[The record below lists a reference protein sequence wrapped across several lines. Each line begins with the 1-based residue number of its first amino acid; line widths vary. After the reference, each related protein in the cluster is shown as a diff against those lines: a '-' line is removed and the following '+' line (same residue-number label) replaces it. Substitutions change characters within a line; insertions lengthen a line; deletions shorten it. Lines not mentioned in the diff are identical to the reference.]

1 MGKKIELF
9 ESTANKHEVL
19 GYNGIVLDEYCA
31 YCQISESLTEN
42 DFSVEL
48 DLRFPEG
55 LSSQKVEEVE
65 KEYAYI
71 KYGYRAPYFLYDINN
86 QDNAFLLEV
95 GTKVEVLKKEEDWI
109 KVKYND
115 SIGYIESVC
124 LTNYTVET
132 IREKIGEKT
141 FGYTNKDYEIS
152 SIPANTRVEIL
163 DESNPYNYTIKYN
176 EKEYTFGKQINKNV
190 SIGYNNKIKVLV
202 DSKGYPSK
210 NTSATPLYTI
220 PANTIV
226 EYLDEY
232 NGWVR
237 VKYNN
242 QISFVERVRIDRIKI
257 GTFGI
262 ITANGGLNLRESYP
276 SGTVLVTIPKNTKI
290 KILAQENGWIKTTY
304 NNKTGWCSATYV
316 GSITDEFR
324 EESVTQLGEKI
335 SEEIFEEIIIDT
347 LQATREIEDI
357 FEITNHEFAFTQTYI
372 DKANIFERPSYDS
385 LTDTVLDEGVVVE
398 VLDRKTTFIKVKYG
412 NIIGWLEESKV
423 ENNFFEIVTVVIE
436 KEDIIGKIKSILLNG
451 SILKVKDEYNEY
463 EIFRITNININ
474 TNNSTTTVYGRQ
486 ITLEDSLRLWINS
499 SKPTNMTGAS
509 ALEKL
514 YTDSEGR
521 IKELTTYS
529 NINTTDTVFIVRKN
543 LNEAIFDDDV
553 SFLERWGG
561 EVERRG
567 YNLSI
572 LKERGSDKGVVF
584 RRGKNYTGIEE
595 DVNQDKLVT
604 RIIPIAFDGITLP
617 EIYVDS
623 PKINNYYNIFPQEI
637 KFEEVKYKDSPNN
650 SNKEGFDT
658 LEEVYAELRKQ
669 ASEYFTNNK
678 CDELRGVY
686 NIKVVDVSS
695 TEEYKELSIFEKTW
709 IGDTVTIIDEKLNLN
724 IKARVTKRKFDV
736 IKGIRSET
744 EVTNITSRRHSLS
757 LESLQN
763 QINNIQTPE
772 VPDIDLIIQ
781 QAKKEA
787 EEFIRNGITDSYVVL
802 KENEILIM
810 DTKNVDT
817 AVKVL
822 RMNKHG
828 IAGSTTGYNG
838 SFNLAMTIDGQIVA
852 DRIST
857 GVLNA
862 SLIKAGTL
870 MSANGKSWLNMENG
884 TFNFSDKI
892 KFDGNEFNVSFSDVQ
907 ELNETFEGINSNI
920 SGLNTS
926 LSVLRGEMT
935 TKVTS
940 EQATSI
946 AQQTVNGF
954 KQEVVQTYPT
964 NESVS
969 NAFSDLDK
977 NLQNNYAT
985 KTLVTQTAD
994 SITQSVSKKV
1004 GKDEIISVINQTA
1017 ETIQIQANKIN
1028 LDGYT
1033 FVSSQLSSPNI
1044 TGKALV
1050 YIEEGGIL
1058 SCDGETYATKLLVTD
1073 LARDCHFSSD
1083 APAYFNNT
1091 LLAKK
1096 GLTASD
1102 RIHAKNGISVDN
1114 GITANGNMILN
1125 GYTVIKNNSLGVE
1138 SNIYCTNG
1146 TTEAKYLKVNNSG
1159 IVTGTLEVTS
1169 TLYAAS
1175 LEVLKYGTIL
1185 KNLTVNEGA
1194 TLKGY
1199 VSAKNSVGIDQNLYV
1214 GGNIEALDYGYGQI
1228 NCRYLGSHGNIVAL
1242 GNLTVSGSKNCVQET
1257 ENFGKRLINA
1267 YETCDYY
1274 FGDIGESQTINGE
1287 MIIWIDD
1294 IFKEIIST
1302 ETDYQVFITKY
1313 GSGDIWVEERT
1324 KDYFVVKSQNDI
1336 NFGWE
1341 IKGKRKGY
1349 EKYRLEEY
1357 KEVNKEVLLEN
1368 E

>member
-19 GYNGIVLDEYCA
+19 GYNGIVLDEYCT
-31 YCQISESLTEN
+31 YCQISESLSEN

-71 KYGYRAPYFLYDINN
+71 KYGYRTPYFLYDINN

-95 GTKVEVLKKEEDWI
+95 GTKVEVLEKGEDWI

-190 SIGYNNKIKVLV
+190 STGYNNKIKVLV

-210 NTSATPLYTI
+210 NTSTTPLYTI
-220 PANTIV
+220 PANTII

-232 NGWVR
+232 NGWVM

-262 ITANGGLNLRESYP
+262 ITANNGLNLRESYP
-276 SGTVLVTIPKNTKI
+276 SGTVLITIPKDTKI
-290 KILAQENGWIKTTY
+290 KVLAQENGWIKTTY

-357 FEITNHEFAFTQTYI
+357 FETTNHEFAFTQTYI

-398 VLDRKTTFIKVKYG
+398 VLERKTPFIKVKYG
-412 NIIGWLEESKV
+412 NIIGWLEESKL
-423 ENNFFEIVTVVIE
+423 ENNFSEIVTVVIE

-451 SILKVKDEYNEY
+451 SILKVKDEYDEY

-604 RIIPIAFDGITLP
+604 RIIPIAFDGIILP

-658 LEEVYAELRKQ
+658 LEEVYSELRKQ

-736 IKGIRSET
+736 IKGMRSET

-763 QINNIQTPE
+763 QINNIQIPE
-772 VPDIDLIIQ
+772 VPDTDLIIQ
-781 QAKKEA
+781 QAKEEA
-787 EEFIRNGITDSYVVL
+787 EEIIRNGITDSYVVL
-802 KENEILIM
+802 KENEILVM
-810 DTKNVDT
+810 DTNNIDT

-822 RMNKHG
+822 KMNKNG
-828 IAGSTTGYNG
+828 IAGSTTGYSG
-838 SFNLAMTIDGQIVA
+838 SFDLAMTVDGQIVA
-852 DRIST
+852 DRITT
-857 GVLNA
+857 GILNA
-862 SLIKAGTL
+862 NLIKAGTL
-870 MSANGKSWLNMENG
+870 MSANGKSWLNMQNG

-892 KFDGNEFNVSFSDVQ
+892 KFDGNKFDISFSDVQ
-907 ELNETFEGINSNI
+907 DLNETFEDINSNI
-920 SGLNTS
+920 
-926 LSVLRGEMT
+926 
-935 TKVTS
+935 
-940 EQATSI
+940 
-946 AQQTVNGF
+946 
-954 KQEVVQTYPT
+954 Y
-964 NESVS
+964 
-969 NAFSDLDK
+969 
-977 NLQNNYAT
+977 
-985 KTLVTQTAD
+985 

-1033 FVSSQLSSPNI
+1033 FVSSQLTSPNI
-1044 TGKALV
+1044 TGKVLL
-1050 YIEEGGIL
+1050 YMEKGSIL
-1058 SCDGETYATKLLVTD
+1058 SSDGSMNVLNFYGMPNGSFNIDSQAT
-1073 LARDCHFSSD
+1073 F
-1083 APAYFNNT
+1083 
-1091 LLAKK
+1091 
-1096 GLTASD
+1096 
-1102 RIHAKNGISVDN
+1102 
-1114 GITANGNMILN
+1114 
-1125 GYTVIKNNSLGVE
+1125 NNSLVVYKGLISKERIYAQKGVSI
-1138 SNIYCTNG
+1138 SNGLTIDG
-1146 TTEAKYLKVNNSG
+1146 TFISNNTS
-1159 IVTGTLEVTS
+1159 TFKNTLTVES

-1175 LEVLKYGTIL
+1175 LEVLKYDTIL
-1185 KNLTVNEGA
+1185 KKLTVNEGA

-1214 GGNIEALDYGYGQI
+1214 GGNIEALDHGYGQI
-1228 NCRYLGSHGNIVAL
+1228 NCRYLGSRGNIVAL
-1242 GNLTVSGSKNCVQET
+1242 GNLSVSGSKNCVQET

-1287 MIIWIDD
+1287 STVWIDD

-1302 ETDYQVFITKY
+1302 EVDYQVFITKY

-1324 KDYFVVKSQNDI
+1324 QDYFVVKSENDI

-1349 EKYRLEEY
+1349 EKYRLEEF
-1357 KEVNKEVLLEN
+1357 KEDK
-1368 E
+1368 

>member
-19 GYNGIVLDEYCA
+19 GYNGIVLDEYCT
-31 YCQISESLTEN
+31 YCQISESLTED

-95 GTKVEVLKKEEDWI
+95 GTKVEVLEKEEDWI

-132 IREKIGEKT
+132 IREKIGEKI

-190 SIGYNNKIKVLV
+190 STGYNNKIKVLV

-210 NTSATPLYTI
+210 NTSTTPLYTI
-220 PANTIV
+220 PANTII

-276 SGTVLVTIPKNTKI
+276 SGTVLVTIPKNTRI

-347 LQATREIEDI
+347 LQATREIEDV

-423 ENNFFEIVTVVIE
+423 ENNFSEIVTVVIE

-736 IKGIRSET
+736 IKGMRNET
-744 EVTNITSRRHSLS
+744 EVTNITSRRSSLS

-787 EEFIRNGITDSYVVL
+787 EEFIRNGLTDSYVVL

-810 DTKNVDT
+810 DTNNVDT

-907 ELNETFEGINSNI
+907 ELNETLEGINSNI

-940 EQATSI
+940 EQAASI

-969 NAFSDLDK
+969 NSFSDLDK

-1033 FVSSQLSSPNI
+1033 FVSSQLTSPNI
-1044 TGKALV
+1044 TGNALV

-1058 SCDGETYATKLLVTD
+1058 SCDGETYATKLYITD
-1073 LARDCHFSSD
+1073 LARDCYFSSD

-1096 GLTASD
+1096 GLTATG
-1102 RIHAKNGISVDN
+1102 RIHANNGISVND

-1146 TTEAKYLKVNNSG
+1146 TVEAKYLKVNNSG
-1159 IVTGTLEVTS
+1159 TVSGTLSVTS

-1199 VSAKNSVGIDQNLYV
+1199 VGVQNSLGVDKNLYV

-1228 NCRYLGSHGNIVAL
+1228 NCRYLGSQGNIAAL
-1242 GNLTVSGSKNCVQET
+1242 GNLSVSGSKNCVQET

-1302 ETDYQVFITKY
+1302 EVDYQVFITKY
-1313 GSGDIWVEERT
+1313 GRGDIWVEERT
-1324 KDYFVVKSQNDI
+1324 QDYFVVKSENDI
-1336 NFGWE
+1336 AFGWE
-1341 IKGKRKGY
+1341 IKGKRRGY
-1349 EKYRLEEY
+1349 EKYRLEEF
-1357 KEVNKEVLLEN
+1357 KEDK
-1368 E
+1368 

>member
-19 GYNGIVLDEYCA
+19 GYNGIVLDEYCT

-65 KEYAYI
+65 KE
-71 KYGYRAPYFLYDINN
+71 
-86 QDNAFLLEV
+86 
-95 GTKVEVLKKEEDWI
+95 
-109 KVKYND
+109 
-115 SIGYIESVC
+115 
-124 LTNYTVET
+124 
-132 IREKIGEKT
+132 
-141 FGYTNKDYEIS
+141 
-152 SIPANTRVEIL
+152 
-163 DESNPYNYTIKYN
+163 
-176 EKEYTFGKQINKNV
+176 
-190 SIGYNNKIKVLV
+190 
-202 DSKGYPSK
+202 
-210 NTSATPLYTI
+210 
-220 PANTIV
+220 
-226 EYLDEY
+226 
-232 NGWVR
+232 
-237 VKYNN
+237 
-242 QISFVERVRIDRIKI
+242 
-257 GTFGI
+257 
-262 ITANGGLNLRESYP
+262 
-276 SGTVLVTIPKNTKI
+276 
-290 KILAQENGWIKTTY
+290 
-304 NNKTGWCSATYV
+304 
-316 GSITDEFR
+316 
-324 EESVTQLGEKI
+324 
-335 SEEIFEEIIIDT
+335 
-347 LQATREIEDI
+347 
-357 FEITNHEFAFTQTYI
+357 
-372 DKANIFERPSYDS
+372 
-385 LTDTVLDEGVVVE
+385 
-398 VLDRKTTFIKVKYG
+398 
-412 NIIGWLEESKV
+412 
-423 ENNFFEIVTVVIE
+423 
-436 KEDIIGKIKSILLNG
+436 DIIGKIKSILLNG
-451 SILKVKDEYNEY
+451 SILKVKDEYDDY

-736 IKGIRSET
+736 IKGMRSET
-744 EVTNITSRRHSLS
+744 EVTNITSRRSSLS

-763 QINNIQTPE
+763 QINNIQIPE
-772 VPDIDLIIQ
+772 VPDTDLIIQ
-781 QAKKEA
+781 QAKEEA
-787 EEFIRNGITDSYVVL
+787 EEIIRNGITDSYVVL
-802 KENEILIM
+802 KENEILVM
-810 DTKNVDT
+810 DTNNVDT

-822 RMNKHG
+822 KMNKNG
-828 IAGSTTGYNG
+828 IAGSTTGYSG
-838 SFNLAMTIDGQIVA
+838 SFDLAMTVDGQIVA
-852 DRIST
+852 DRITT
-857 GVLNA
+857 GILNA

-870 MSANGKSWLNMENG
+870 MSANGKSWLNMQNG

-926 LSVLRGEMT
+926 LSVLQGEIT
-935 TKVTS
+935 TKITS
-940 EQATSI
+940 EQASSI
-946 AQQTVNGF
+946 AQQKVDGF
-954 KQEVVQTYPT
+954 KQEVSNTYISK
-964 NESVS
+964 E
-969 NAFSDLDK
+969 NADDSFLSKDQASSLTAGLQK
-977 NLQNNYAT
+977 NLIIGGNFKLQAFDSWDNSRKHNIKFYTTTTGLTGITVRDWNYEGWIYSNHVNVKAMNSNKISFAVKMKVESNLRGAEVFLGHYGANKNLIREVWIGNASAGFEGEIVQEGYT
-985 KTLVTQTAD
+985 IPSDVHYVALRIDHNGLKKNTDSNVVLILEYINLVEGDTVPHTFLQDDGISLKESYSKIEQTAEG
-994 SITQSVSKKV
+994 IKQTVSKKV
-1004 GKDEIISVINQTA
+1004 DSDEIISTINQTA
-1017 ETIQIQANKIN
+1017 ETIQIQASRIN
-1028 LDGYT
+1028 LDGYV
-1033 FVSSQLSSPNI
+1033 FVSSQLKAPHI
-1044 TGKALV
+1044 TGSALV
-1050 YIEEGGIL
+1050 YIEEDGIL
-1058 SCDGETYATKLLVTD
+1058 SCDGETYAAKLNITNLTK
-1073 LARDCHFSSD
+1073 DCHFSSD
-1083 APAYFNNT
+1083 APAHFNNT

-1096 GLTASD
+1096 GLTATD
-1102 RIHAKNGISVDN
+1102 RIHAKNGISVND

-1138 SNIYCTNG
+1138 SDIYCTNG
-1146 TTEAKYLKVNNSG
+1146 TVEAKYLKVNTSG
-1159 IVTGTLEVTS
+1159 TVLGTFSVTS

-1175 LEVLKYGTIL
+1175 LEVLQYGTTL
-1185 KNLTVNEGA
+1185 KNLTVTEGA

-1199 VSAKNSVGIDQNLYV
+1199 ISAKNSVGIDQNLYV
-1214 GGNIEALDYGYGQI
+1214 GGNIEALGYGYGEI
-1228 NCRYLGSHGNIVAL
+1228 NCRYLSSHGNIVAL
-1242 GNLTVSGSKNCVQET
+1242 GNLSVSGSKNCVQET

-1302 ETDYQVFITKY
+1302 EVDYQVFITKY
-1313 GSGDIWVEERT
+1313 GRGDIWVEERT
-1324 KDYFVVKSQNDI
+1324 QDYFVVKSENDI

-1349 EKYRLEEY
+1349 EKYRLEEF
-1357 KEVNKEVLLEN
+1357 KEDK
-1368 E
+1368 

>member
-19 GYNGIVLDEYCA
+19 GYNGIVLDEYCT

-48 DLRFPEG
+48 DLRFPG
-55 LSSQKVEEVE
+55 SLSSQKVEEVE

-71 KYGYRAPYFLYDINN
+71 KYGYRTPYFLYDINN

-95 GTKVEVLKKEEDWI
+95 GTKVEVLEKGEDWI

-124 LTNYTVET
+124 LTNYTIET

-190 SIGYNNKIKVLV
+190 STGYNNKIKVLV
-202 DSKGYPSK
+202 DSKGYSSK
-210 NTSATPLYTI
+210 NTSTTPLYTI

-242 QISFVERVRIDRIKI
+242 RISFVERVRIDRIKI
-257 GTFGI
+257 GTFGV
-262 ITANGGLNLRESYP
+262 ITANGALNLRESYP
-276 SGTVLVTIPKNTKI
+276 SGTVLVSIPQNTRI
-290 KILAQENGWIKTTY
+290 KVLAQENGWIKTTY

-347 LQATREIEDI
+347 LQATREIEDV
-357 FEITNHEFAFTQTYI
+357 FETTNHEFAFTQTYI
-372 DKANIFERPSYDS
+372 DKANILERPSYDS

-423 ENNFFEIVTVVIE
+423 ENNFSEIVTVVTE

-451 SILKVKDEYNEY
+451 SILKVKDEYNDY

-514 YTDSEGR
+514 FTDSEGR

-529 NINTTDTVFIVRKN
+529 NINTTNTVFIVRKN

-617 EIYVDS
+617 EIYIDS
-623 PKINNYYNIFPQEI
+623 PKINNYYNVFPQEI

-736 IKGIRSET
+736 IKRMRIET
-744 EVTNITSRRHSLS
+744 EVTNITSRRSSLS

-763 QINNIQTPE
+763 QINNIQIPE
-772 VPDIDLIIQ
+772 ATDIDLIIQ

-810 DTKNVDT
+810 DTNNVDT

-857 GVLNA
+857 GILNA

-870 MSANGKSWLNMENG
+870 MSANGKSWLNMQNG

-892 KFDGNEFNVSFSDVQ
+892 KFDGKEFNVSFSDVQ

-940 EQATSI
+940 EQAASI

-954 KQEVVQTYPT
+954 KQEVVQIYPT

-1004 GKDEIISVINQTA
+1004 GKNEIISVINQTA

-1033 FVSSQLSSPNI
+1033 FVSSQLTSPNI
-1044 TGKALV
+1044 TGKVLL
-1050 YIEEGGIL
+1050 YMEKGSIL
-1058 SCDGETYATKLLVTD
+1058 SSDGSMNVLNFYGMPNG
-1073 LARDCHFSSD
+1073 S
-1083 APAYFNNT
+1083 FNIDSPGT
-1091 LLAKK
+1091 F
-1096 GLTASD
+1096 
-1102 RIHAKNGISVDN
+1102 
-1114 GITANGNMILN
+1114 
-1125 GYTVIKNNSLGVE
+1125 NNSLVVYKGFTSKERIYAQKGVSI
-1138 SNIYCTNG
+1138 SNGLTIDG
-1146 TTEAKYLKVNNSG
+1146 TFVSNDTSTFKD
-1159 IVTGTLEVTS
+1159 TLTVES

-1175 LEVLKYGTIL
+1175 LEVLKYGTTL
-1185 KNLTVNEGA
+1185 KSLVVNNASTFKGTLTVQSTLYAASLEVLTYGTTLKSLTVNKDT

-1199 VSAKNSVGIDQNLYV
+1199 VSAENSVGIDKNLYV

-1242 GNLTVSGSKNCVQET
+1242 GNLSVSGSKNCVQET

-1287 MIIWIDD
+1287 SIVWIDD

-1302 ETDYQVFITKY
+1302 EVDYQVFITKY
-1313 GSGDIWVEERT
+1313 GRGDIWVEERT
-1324 KDYFVVKSQNDI
+1324 QDYFVVKSENDI
-1336 NFGWE
+1336 DFGWE

-1357 KEVNKEVLLEN
+1357 KEDK
-1368 E
+1368 

>member
-19 GYNGIVLDEYCA
+19 GYNGIVLDEYCT
-31 YCQISESLTEN
+31 YCQISESLTED

-86 QDNAFLLEV
+86 QDNAFLLEI
-95 GTKVEVLKKEEDWI
+95 GTKVEVLEKGEYWI

-132 IREKIGEKT
+132 IREKIGEKI

-190 SIGYNNKIKVLV
+190 STGYNNKIKVLV

-220 PANTIV
+220 PANTII

-276 SGTVLVTIPKNTKI
+276 SGTVLVTIPKNTRI

-347 LQATREIEDI
+347 LQATREIEDV

-398 VLDRKTTFIKVKYG
+398 VLERKTTFIKVKYG

-423 ENNFFEIVTVVIE
+423 ENNFSEIVTVVIE

-637 KFEEVKYKDSPNN
+637 KFEEIKYKDSPNN

-736 IKGIRSET
+736 IKGMRNET
-744 EVTNITSRRHSLS
+744 EVTNITSRRSSLS

-787 EEFIRNGITDSYVVL
+787 EEFIRNGLTDSYVVL

-810 DTKNVDT
+810 DTNNVDT

-940 EQATSI
+940 EQAASI

-969 NAFSDLDK
+969 NSFSDLDK

-985 KTLVTQTAD
+985 KTLVSQTAD
-994 SITQSVSKKV
+994 SITQTVSKKV

-1058 SCDGETYATKLLVTD
+1058 SCDGETYATKLYITD
-1073 LARDCHFSSD
+1073 LARDCYFSSD

-1096 GLTASD
+1096 GLTATD
-1102 RIHAKNGISVDN
+1102 RIHANNGISVNN

-1146 TTEAKYLKVNNSG
+1146 TVEAKYLKVNNSG
-1159 IVTGTLEVTS
+1159 TVSGTLSVTS

-1185 KNLTVNEGA
+1185 KNLTVNEDA

-1199 VSAKNSVGIDQNLYV
+1199 VSAKNSVGIDKNLYV

-1228 NCRYLGSHGNIVAL
+1228 NCRYLGSQGNIAAL

-1302 ETDYQVFITKY
+1302 EVDYQVFITKY
-1313 GSGDIWVEERT
+1313 GRGDIWVEERT
-1324 KDYFVVKSQNDI
+1324 QDYFVVKSENDI
-1336 NFGWE
+1336 AFGWE

-1349 EKYRLEEY
+1349 EKYRLEEF
-1357 KEVNKEVLLEN
+1357 KEDK
-1368 E
+1368 

>member
-19 GYNGIVLDEYCA
+19 GYNGIVLDEYCS

-48 DLRFPEG
+48 DLRLPG
-55 LSSQKVEEVE
+55 SLPYQKVEEV
-65 KEYAYI
+65 
-71 KYGYRAPYFLYDINN
+71 
-86 QDNAFLLEV
+86 
-95 GTKVEVLKKEEDWI
+95 
-109 KVKYND
+109 
-115 SIGYIESVC
+115 
-124 LTNYTVET
+124 
-132 IREKIGEKT
+132 
-141 FGYTNKDYEIS
+141 
-152 SIPANTRVEIL
+152 
-163 DESNPYNYTIKYN
+163 
-176 EKEYTFGKQINKNV
+176 
-190 SIGYNNKIKVLV
+190 
-202 DSKGYPSK
+202 
-210 NTSATPLYTI
+210 
-220 PANTIV
+220 
-226 EYLDEY
+226 
-232 NGWVR
+232 
-237 VKYNN
+237 
-242 QISFVERVRIDRIKI
+242 
-257 GTFGI
+257 
-262 ITANGGLNLRESYP
+262 
-276 SGTVLVTIPKNTKI
+276 
-290 KILAQENGWIKTTY
+290 
-304 NNKTGWCSATYV
+304 
-316 GSITDEFR
+316 
-324 EESVTQLGEKI
+324 
-335 SEEIFEEIIIDT
+335 
-347 LQATREIEDI
+347 
-357 FEITNHEFAFTQTYI
+357 
-372 DKANIFERPSYDS
+372 
-385 LTDTVLDEGVVVE
+385 
-398 VLDRKTTFIKVKYG
+398 
-412 NIIGWLEESKV
+412 
-423 ENNFFEIVTVVIE
+423 E

-451 SILKVKDEYNEY
+451 SILKVKDEYDDY

-499 SKPTNMTGAS
+499 SKPTDMTGAS

-529 NINTTDTVFIVRKN
+529 DINTTDTVFIVRKN
-543 LNEAIFDDDV
+543 LNEAIFDNDV

-736 IKGIRSET
+736 IKGMRSET
-744 EVTNITSRRHSLS
+744 EVTNITSRQHSLS

-763 QINNIQTPE
+763 QINNIQIPE
-772 VPDIDLIIQ
+772 APDIDLIIQ
-781 QAKKEA
+781 QAKKET
-787 EEFIRNGITDSYVVL
+787 EEIIRNGITDSYVVL
-802 KENEILIM
+802 KENEILVM
-810 DTKNVDT
+810 DTNNVDT

-822 RMNKHG
+822 KMNKNG
-828 IAGSTTGYNG
+828 IAGSTTGYSG
-838 SFNLAMTIDGQIVA
+838 SFDLAMTVDGQIVA
-852 DRIST
+852 DRITT
-857 GVLNA
+857 GILNA
-862 SLIKAGTL
+862 NLIKAGTL

-884 TFNFSDKI
+884 TFNFSNKI
-892 KFDGNEFNVSFSDVQ
+892 TYDGSSF
-907 ELNETFEGINSNI
+907 NI
-920 SGLNTS
+920 SM
-926 LSVLRGEMT
+926 GENEEINNLID
-935 TKVTS
+935 TKVDGLATNIANTYITNDS
-940 EQATSI
+940 AAQAF
-946 AQQTVNGF
+946 N
-954 KQEVVQTYPT
+954 
-964 NESVS
+964 
-969 NAFSDLDK
+969 DLDK

-1033 FVSSQLSSPNI
+1033 FVSSQLTSPNI
-1044 TGKALV
+1044 TGKVLL
-1050 YIEEGGIL
+1050 YMEKGSIL
-1058 SCDGETYATKLLVTD
+1058 SSDGSMNVLNFYGMPNGT
-1073 LARDCHFSSD
+1073 
-1083 APAYFNNT
+1083 FNIDSPGT
-1091 LLAKK
+1091 F
-1096 GLTASD
+1096 
-1102 RIHAKNGISVDN
+1102 
-1114 GITANGNMILN
+1114 
-1125 GYTVIKNNSLGVE
+1125 NNSLVVYKGFTSKERIYAQKGVSISNGVTIDGTFVSNNTSTFKDTLTVE
-1138 SNIYCTNG
+1138 STLYASSLEVLKYG
-1146 TTEAKYLKVNNSG
+1146 TTLKSLTVNNAS
-1159 IVTGTLEVTS
+1159 TFKDTLTVES

-1175 LEVLKYGTIL
+1175 LEVLKYETIL

-1194 TLKGY
+1194 TLRGY

-1242 GNLTVSGSKNCVQET
+1242 GNLSVSGSKNCVQET

-1302 ETDYQVFITKY
+1302 EVDYQVFITKY
-1313 GSGDIWVEERT
+1313 GRGDIWVEERAQ
-1324 KDYFVVKSQNDI
+1324 DYFVVKSENDI
-1336 NFGWE
+1336 SFGWE

-1349 EKYRLEEY
+1349 EKYRLEEF
-1357 KEVNKEVLLEN
+1357 KEDK
-1368 E
+1368 

>member
-19 GYNGIVLDEYCA
+19 GYNGIVLDEYCT
-31 YCQISESLTEN
+31 YCQISESLSEN

-71 KYGYRAPYFLYDINN
+71 KYGYRTPYFLYDINN

-95 GTKVEVLKKEEDWI
+95 GTKVEVLEKGEDWI

-190 SIGYNNKIKVLV
+190 STGYNNKIKVLV

-210 NTSATPLYTI
+210 NTSTTPLYTI
-220 PANTIV
+220 PANTII

-232 NGWVR
+232 NGWVM

-262 ITANGGLNLRESYP
+262 ITANNGLNLRESYP
-276 SGTVLVTIPKNTKI
+276 SGTVLITIPKNTKI
-290 KILAQENGWIKTTY
+290 KVLAQENGWIKTTY

-357 FEITNHEFAFTQTYI
+357 FETTNHEFAFTQTYI

-398 VLDRKTTFIKVKYG
+398 VLERKTPFIKVKYG
-412 NIIGWLEESKV
+412 NIIGWLEESKL
-423 ENNFFEIVTVVIE
+423 ENNFSEIVTVVIE

-451 SILKVKDEYNEY
+451 SILKVKDEYDEY

-604 RIIPIAFDGITLP
+604 RIIPIAFDGIILP

-658 LEEVYAELRKQ
+658 LEEVYSELRKQ

-709 IGDTVTIIDEKLNLN
+709 IGDTVTIIDEKLKLN

-736 IKGIRSET
+736 IKGMRSET

-763 QINNIQTPE
+763 QINNIQIPE
-772 VPDIDLIIQ
+772 VPDTDLIIQ
-781 QAKKEA
+781 QAKEEA
-787 EEFIRNGITDSYVVL
+787 EEIIRNGITDSYVVL
-802 KENEILIM
+802 KENEILVM
-810 DTKNVDT
+810 DTNNIDT

-822 RMNKHG
+822 KMNKNG
-828 IAGSTTGYNG
+828 IAGSTTGYSG
-838 SFNLAMTIDGQIVA
+838 SFDLAMTVDGQIVA
-852 DRIST
+852 DRITT
-857 GVLNA
+857 GILNA
-862 SLIKAGTL
+862 NLIKAGTL
-870 MSANGKSWLNMENG
+870 MSANGKSWLNMQNG

-892 KFDGNEFNVSFSDVQ
+892 KFDGNKFDISFSDVQ
-907 ELNETFEGINSNI
+907 DLNETFEDINSNI
-920 SGLNTS
+920 
-926 LSVLRGEMT
+926 
-935 TKVTS
+935 
-940 EQATSI
+940 
-946 AQQTVNGF
+946 
-954 KQEVVQTYPT
+954 Y
-964 NESVS
+964 
-969 NAFSDLDK
+969 
-977 NLQNNYAT
+977 
-985 KTLVTQTAD
+985 

-1033 FVSSQLSSPNI
+1033 FVSSQLTSPNI
-1044 TGKALV
+1044 TGKVLL
-1050 YIEEGGIL
+1050 YMEKGSIL
-1058 SCDGETYATKLLVTD
+1058 SSDGSMNVLNFYGMPNGSFNIDSQAT
-1073 LARDCHFSSD
+1073 F
-1083 APAYFNNT
+1083 
-1091 LLAKK
+1091 
-1096 GLTASD
+1096 
-1102 RIHAKNGISVDN
+1102 
-1114 GITANGNMILN
+1114 
-1125 GYTVIKNNSLGVE
+1125 NNSLVVYKGLISKERIYAQKGVSI
-1138 SNIYCTNG
+1138 SNGLTIDG
-1146 TTEAKYLKVNNSG
+1146 TFISNNTS
-1159 IVTGTLEVTS
+1159 TFKNTLTVES

-1175 LEVLKYGTIL
+1175 LEVLKYDTIL
-1185 KNLTVNEGA
+1185 KKLTVNEGA

-1214 GGNIEALDYGYGQI
+1214 GGNIEALDHGYGQI
-1228 NCRYLGSHGNIVAL
+1228 NCRYLGSRGNIVAL
-1242 GNLTVSGSKNCVQET
+1242 GNLSVSGSKNCVQET

-1287 MIIWIDD
+1287 STVWIDD

-1302 ETDYQVFITKY
+1302 EVDYQVFITKY

-1324 KDYFVVKSQNDI
+1324 QDYFVVKSENDI

-1349 EKYRLEEY
+1349 EKYRLEEF
-1357 KEVNKEVLLEN
+1357 KEDK
-1368 E
+1368 

>member
-19 GYNGIVLDEYCA
+19 GYNGIVLDEYCT
-31 YCQISESLTEN
+31 YCQISESLSEN

-71 KYGYRAPYFLYDINN
+71 KYGYRTPYFLYDINN

-95 GTKVEVLKKEEDWI
+95 GTKVEVLEKGEDWI

-190 SIGYNNKIKVLV
+190 STGYNNKIKVLV

-210 NTSATPLYTI
+210 NTSTTPLYTI
-220 PANTIV
+220 PANTII

-232 NGWVR
+232 NGWVM

-262 ITANGGLNLRESYP
+262 ITANNGLNLRESYP
-276 SGTVLVTIPKNTKI
+276 SGTVLITIPKNTKI
-290 KILAQENGWIKTTY
+290 KVLAQENGWIKTTY

-357 FEITNHEFAFTQTYI
+357 FETTNHEFAFTQTYI

-398 VLDRKTTFIKVKYG
+398 VLERKTPFIKVKYG
-412 NIIGWLEESKV
+412 NIIGWLEESKL
-423 ENNFFEIVTVVIE
+423 ENNFSEIVTVVIE

-451 SILKVKDEYNEY
+451 SILKVKDEYDEY

-604 RIIPIAFDGITLP
+604 RIIPIAFDGIILP

-658 LEEVYAELRKQ
+658 LEEVYSELRKQ

-736 IKGIRSET
+736 IKGMRSET

-763 QINNIQTPE
+763 QINNIQIPE
-772 VPDIDLIIQ
+772 VPDTDLIIQ
-781 QAKKEA
+781 QAKEEA
-787 EEFIRNGITDSYVVL
+787 EEIIRNGITDSYVVL
-802 KENEILIM
+802 KENEILVM
-810 DTKNVDT
+810 DTNNIDT

-822 RMNKHG
+822 KMNKNG
-828 IAGSTTGYNG
+828 IAGSTTGYSG
-838 SFNLAMTIDGQIVA
+838 SFDLAMTVDGQIVA
-852 DRIST
+852 DRITT
-857 GVLNA
+857 GILNA
-862 SLIKAGTL
+862 NLIKAGTL
-870 MSANGKSWLNMENG
+870 MSANGKSWLNMQNG

-892 KFDGNEFNVSFSDVQ
+892 KFDGNKFDISFSDVQ
-907 ELNETFEGINSNI
+907 DLNETFEDINSNI
-920 SGLNTS
+920 
-926 LSVLRGEMT
+926 
-935 TKVTS
+935 
-940 EQATSI
+940 
-946 AQQTVNGF
+946 
-954 KQEVVQTYPT
+954 Y
-964 NESVS
+964 
-969 NAFSDLDK
+969 
-977 NLQNNYAT
+977 
-985 KTLVTQTAD
+985 

-1033 FVSSQLSSPNI
+1033 FVSSQLTSPNI
-1044 TGKALV
+1044 TGKVLL
-1050 YIEEGGIL
+1050 YMEKGSIL
-1058 SCDGETYATKLLVTD
+1058 SSDGSMNVLNFYGMPNGSFNIDSQAT
-1073 LARDCHFSSD
+1073 F
-1083 APAYFNNT
+1083 
-1091 LLAKK
+1091 
-1096 GLTASD
+1096 
-1102 RIHAKNGISVDN
+1102 
-1114 GITANGNMILN
+1114 
-1125 GYTVIKNNSLGVE
+1125 NNSLVVYKGLISKERIYAQKGVSI
-1138 SNIYCTNG
+1138 SNGLTIDG
-1146 TTEAKYLKVNNSG
+1146 TFISNNTS
-1159 IVTGTLEVTS
+1159 TFKNTLTVES

-1175 LEVLKYGTIL
+1175 LEVLKYDTIL
-1185 KNLTVNEGA
+1185 KKLTVNEGA

-1214 GGNIEALDYGYGQI
+1214 GGNIEALDHGYGQI
-1228 NCRYLGSHGNIVAL
+1228 NCRYLGSRGNIVAL
-1242 GNLTVSGSKNCVQET
+1242 GNLSVSGSKNCVQET

-1287 MIIWIDD
+1287 STVWIDD

-1302 ETDYQVFITKY
+1302 EVDYQVFITKY

-1324 KDYFVVKSQNDI
+1324 QDYFVVKSENDI

-1349 EKYRLEEY
+1349 EKYRLEEF
-1357 KEVNKEVLLEN
+1357 KEDK
-1368 E
+1368 

>member
-19 GYNGIVLDEYCA
+19 GYNGIVLDEYCT
-31 YCQISESLTEN
+31 YCQISESLTED

-71 KYGYRAPYFLYDINN
+71 KYGYRTPYFLYDINN
-86 QDNAFLLEV
+86 QDNAFLLEI
-95 GTKVEVLKKEEDWI
+95 GTKVEVLEKGENWI

-163 DESNPYNYTIKYN
+163 DESDPYNYTIKYN

-190 SIGYNNKIKVLV
+190 STGYNNKIKVLV

-220 PANTIV
+220 PANTII

-276 SGTVLVTIPKNTKI
+276 SGTVLVTIPKNTRI

-347 LQATREIEDI
+347 LQATREIEDV

-398 VLDRKTTFIKVKYG
+398 VLERKTTFIKVKYG

-423 ENNFFEIVTVVIE
+423 ENNFSEIVTVVIE

-637 KFEEVKYKDSPNN
+637 KFEEIKYKDSPNN

-678 CDELRGVY
+678 CDELKGVY

-736 IKGIRSET
+736 IKGMRNET
-744 EVTNITSRRHSLS
+744 EVTNITSRRSSLS

-787 EEFIRNGITDSYVVL
+787 EEFIRNGLTDSYVVL

-810 DTKNVDT
+810 DTNNVDT

-940 EQATSI
+940 EQAASI

-954 KQEVVQTYPT
+954 KQEVMQTYPT

-969 NAFSDLDK
+969 NSFSDLDK

-1058 SCDGETYATKLLVTD
+1058 SCDGETYATKLYITD

-1102 RIHAKNGISVDN
+1102 RIHANNGISVNN

-1146 TTEAKYLKVNNSG
+1146 TVEAKYLKVNTSG
-1159 IVTGTLEVTS
+1159 TVLGTLSVTS

-1199 VSAKNSVGIDQNLYV
+1199 VNAQNSLGVDKNLYV

-1228 NCRYLGSHGNIVAL
+1228 NCRYLGSQGNIAAL

-1302 ETDYQVFITKY
+1302 EVDYQVFITKY
-1313 GSGDIWVEERT
+1313 GRGDIWVEERT
-1324 KDYFVVKSQNDI
+1324 QDYFVVKSEFDV

-1349 EKYRLEEY
+1349 EKYRLEEF
-1357 KEVNKEVLLEN
+1357 KEDK
-1368 E
+1368 

>member
-19 GYNGIVLDEYCA
+19 GYNGIVLDEYCT
-31 YCQISESLTEN
+31 YCQISESLTED

-95 GTKVEVLKKEEDWI
+95 GTKVEVLEKEEDWI

-132 IREKIGEKT
+132 IREKIGEKI

-190 SIGYNNKIKVLV
+190 STGYNNKIKVLV

-210 NTSATPLYTI
+210 NTSTTPLYTI
-220 PANTIV
+220 PANTII

-276 SGTVLVTIPKNTKI
+276 SGTVLVTIPKNTRI

-347 LQATREIEDI
+347 LQATREIEDV

-398 VLDRKTTFIKVKYG
+398 VLERKTTFIKVKYG

-736 IKGIRSET
+736 IKGMRNET
-744 EVTNITSRRHSLS
+744 EVTNITSRRSSLS

-787 EEFIRNGITDSYVVL
+787 EEFIRNGLTDSYVVL

-810 DTKNVDT
+810 DTNNVDT

-907 ELNETFEGINSNI
+907 ELNETLEGINSNI

-940 EQATSI
+940 EQAASI

-969 NAFSDLDK
+969 NSFSDLDK

-1033 FVSSQLSSPNI
+1033 FVSSQLTSPNI
-1044 TGKALV
+1044 TGNALV

-1058 SCDGETYATKLLVTD
+1058 SCDGETYATKLYITD
-1073 LARDCHFSSD
+1073 LARDCYFSSD

-1096 GLTASD
+1096 GLTATG
-1102 RIHAKNGISVDN
+1102 RIHANNGISVND

-1146 TTEAKYLKVNNSG
+1146 TVEAKYLKVNNSG
-1159 IVTGTLEVTS
+1159 TVSGTLSVTS

-1199 VSAKNSVGIDQNLYV
+1199 VGVQNSLGVDKNLYV

-1228 NCRYLGSHGNIVAL
+1228 NCRYLGSQGNIAAL
-1242 GNLTVSGSKNCVQET
+1242 GNLSVSGSKNCVQET

-1302 ETDYQVFITKY
+1302 EVDYQVFITKY
-1313 GSGDIWVEERT
+1313 GRGDIWVEERT
-1324 KDYFVVKSQNDI
+1324 QDYFVVKSENDI
-1336 NFGWE
+1336 AFGWE
-1341 IKGKRKGY
+1341 IKGKRRGY
-1349 EKYRLEEY
+1349 EKYRLEEF
-1357 KEVNKEVLLEN
+1357 KEDK
-1368 E
+1368 

>member
-48 DLRFPEG
+48 DLRFPG
-55 LSSQKVEEVE
+55 SLSSQKVEEVE

-95 GTKVEVLKKEEDWI
+95 GTKVEVLEKEEDWI

-115 SIGYIESVC
+115 SIGYIESVY

-210 NTSATPLYTI
+210 NTSTTPVYTI
-220 PANTIV
+220 PANTII

-276 SGTVLVTIPKNTKI
+276 SGTVLITIPKDTKI
-290 KILAQENGWIKTTY
+290 KVLAQENGWIKTTY

-347 LQATREIEDI
+347 LQATREIEDV
-357 FEITNHEFAFTQTYI
+357 FKTTNHEFAFTQTYI

-398 VLDRKTTFIKVKYG
+398 VLERKTTFIKVKYG

-423 ENNFFEIVTVVIE
+423 ENNFSEIVTVVTE
-436 KEDIIGKIKSILLNG
+436 EEDIIGKIKSILLNG
-451 SILKVKDEYNEY
+451 SILKVKDEYNDY

-543 LNEAIFDDDV
+543 LNEAIFDNDV

-658 LEEVYAELRKQ
+658 LEEVYVELRRQ

-678 CDELRGVY
+678 CDELKGVY

-736 IKGIRSET
+736 IKGMRNET

-763 QINNIQTPE
+763 QINNIQIPE
-772 VPDIDLIIQ
+772 VPDTDLIIQ
-781 QAKKEA
+781 QAK
-787 EEFIRNGITDSYVVL
+787 EEVEEIIRNGITDSYVVL
-802 KENEILIM
+802 KENEILVM
-810 DTKNVDT
+810 DTNNVDT

-822 RMNKHG
+822 KMNKNG
-828 IAGSTTGYNG
+828 IAGSTTGYSG
-838 SFNLAMTIDGQIVA
+838 SFDLAMTVDGQIVA
-852 DRIST
+852 DRITT
-857 GVLNA
+857 GILNA
-862 SLIKAGTL
+862 NLIKAGTL

-884 TFNFSDKI
+884 TFNFSNKI
-892 KFDGNEFNVSFSDVQ
+892 TYDGSSF
-907 ELNETFEGINSNI
+907 NI
-920 SGLNTS
+920 SM
-926 LSVLRGEMT
+926 GENEEINNLID
-935 TKVTS
+935 TKVNGLATNIANTYITNDS
-940 EQATSI
+940 ASQA
-946 AQQTVNGF
+946 F
-954 KQEVVQTYPT
+954 D
-964 NESVS
+964 
-969 NAFSDLDK
+969 DLDK
-977 NLQNNYAT
+977 NLQTNYPNNNNIISRINVSPEAIKISANRIEIDGNMLLSGVMKYNPYKTGDYIRITTDVLNIRVSPNLNATIIGILYRNDVVKRLETLNGWYKIEFGANVGYIASGYVEPVVSSSNNYAKFFAQPFGNGT
-985 KTLVTQTAD
+985 SMYVMLGGNQQDGAFE
-994 SITQSVSKKV
+994 IVSESMARYFWVNYKGAHSSNYHFFHTDKPNT
-1004 GKDEIISVINQTA
+1004 EY
-1017 ETIQIQANKIN
+1017 
-1028 LDGYT
+1028 YT
-1033 FVSSQLSSPNI
+1033 DTV
-1044 TGKALV
+1044 
-1050 YIEEGGIL
+1050 
-1058 SCDGETYATKLLVTD
+1058 
-1073 LARDCHFSSD
+1073 
-1083 APAYFNNT
+1083 
-1091 LLAKK
+1091 
-1096 GLTASD
+1096 
-1102 RIHAKNGISVDN
+1102 VDN
-1114 GITANGNMILN
+1114 G
-1125 GYTVIKNNSLGVE
+1125 YYRPTVNNRGSLGHRDYYWNQSWI
-1138 SNIYCTNG
+1138 SNMYCNTVTVWG
-1146 TTEAKYLKVNNSG
+1146 NSD
-1159 IVTGTLEVTS
+1159 
-1169 TLYAAS
+1169 
-1175 LEVLKYGTIL
+1175 
-1185 KNLTVNEGA
+1185 
-1194 TLKGY
+1194 LKG
-1199 VSAKNSVGIDQNLYV
+1199 NIICN
-1214 GGNIEALDYGYGQI
+1214 GNIECIQGNGAI
-1228 NCRYLGSHGNIVAL
+1228 NGNYLGSMGDIACRGTLHGGGLV
-1242 GNLTVSGSKNCVQET
+1242 VSGFKNCVQET
-1257 ENFGKRLINA
+1257 ENYGKRLVNA
-1267 YETCDYY
+1267 YETADYY
-1274 FGDIGESQTINGE
+1274 FGDIGESQTIDGE

-1302 ETDYQVFITKY
+1302 EVDYQVFITKY
-1313 GSGDIWVEERT
+1313 GRGDIWVEERT
-1324 KDYFVVKSQNDI
+1324 QDYFVVKSENDI
-1336 NFGWE
+1336 PFGWE
-1341 IKGKRKGY
+1341 IKGKRKGF
-1349 EKYRLEEY
+1349 ENYRLEEY
-1357 KEVNKEVLLEN
+1357 KGVNKEVLLEN

>member
-71 KYGYRAPYFLYDINN
+71 KYGYRTPYFLYDINN

-95 GTKVEVLKKEEDWI
+95 GTKVEVLEKGEYWI

-190 SIGYNNKIKVLV
+190 STGYNNKIKVLV

-210 NTSATPLYTI
+210 NTSTTPLYTI
-220 PANTIV
+220 PANTII

-276 SGTVLVTIPKNTKI
+276 SGTVLVTIPKNTRI

-347 LQATREIEDI
+347 LQATREIEDV

-398 VLDRKTTFIKVKYG
+398 VLERKTTFIKVKYG

-678 CDELRGVY
+678 CDELKGVY

-787 EEFIRNGITDSYVVL
+787 EEFIRNGLTDSYVVL

-810 DTKNVDT
+810 DTNNVDT

-940 EQATSI
+940 EQAASI

-969 NAFSDLDK
+969 NSFANLDR
-977 NLQNNYAT
+977 NLQNTYAT

-1033 FVSSQLSSPNI
+1033 FVSSQLTSPNI
-1044 TGKALV
+1044 TGNALV

-1058 SCDGETYATKLLVTD
+1058 SCDGETYATKLYITD
-1073 LARDCHFSSD
+1073 LARDCYFSSD

-1096 GLTASD
+1096 GLTATG
-1102 RIHAKNGISVDN
+1102 RIHANNGISVND

-1146 TTEAKYLKVNNSG
+1146 TVEAKYLKVNNSG
-1159 IVTGTLEVTS
+1159 TVSGTLSVTS

-1199 VSAKNSVGIDQNLYV
+1199 VGVQNSLGVDKNLYV

-1228 NCRYLGSHGNIVAL
+1228 NCRYLGSQGNIAAL

-1302 ETDYQVFITKY
+1302 EVDYQVFITKY
-1313 GSGDIWVEERT
+1313 GRGDIWVEERT
-1324 KDYFVVKSQNDI
+1324 QDYFVVKSQNDI
-1336 NFGWE
+1336 AFGWE
-1341 IKGKRKGY
+1341 IKGKRRGY
-1349 EKYRLEEY
+1349 EKYRLEEF
-1357 KEVNKEVLLEN
+1357 KEDK
-1368 E
+1368 

>member
-19 GYNGIVLDEYCA
+19 GYNGIVLDEYCT
-31 YCQISESLTEN
+31 YCQISESLSEN

-95 GTKVEVLKKEEDWI
+95 GTKVEVLEKKEDWI

-290 KILAQENGWIKTTY
+290 KVLAQENGWIKTTY

-324 EESVTQLGEKI
+324 EENVTQLGEKI
-335 SEEIFEEIIIDT
+335 SEEIFKEIIIDT
-347 LQATREIEDI
+347 LQATREIEDV

-398 VLDRKTTFIKVKYG
+398 VLERKTTFIKVKYG

-423 ENNFFEIVTVVIE
+423 ENNFSEIVTVVTE

-736 IKGIRSET
+736 IKGMRNET
-744 EVTNITSRRHSLS
+744 EVTNITSRRSSLS

-772 VPDIDLIIQ
+772 VPNIDLIIQ
-781 QAKKEA
+781 QAK
-787 EEFIRNGITDSYVVL
+787 EEVEEIIRNGITDSYVVL

-810 DTKNVDT
+810 DTNNVDT

-852 DRIST
+852 DRITT
-857 GVLNA
+857 GILNA

-926 LSVLRGEMT
+926 LSVLRGEIT

-940 EQATSI
+940 EQAASI

-994 SITQSVSKKV
+994 SITQTVSKKV
-1004 GKDEIISVINQTA
+1004 GKNEIISSINQTA
-1017 ETIQIQANKIN
+1017 ESVKISASKFEI
-1028 LDGYT
+1028 DGT
-1033 FVSSQLSSPNI
+1033 
-1044 TGKALV
+1044 
-1050 YIEEGGIL
+1050 
-1058 SCDGETYATKLLVTD
+1058 
-1073 LARDCHFSSD
+1073 
-1083 APAYFNNT
+1083 T
-1091 LLAKK
+1091 LLNGQMKMLPTKGSTNYASLYAIRNGNGVNMRVQLGGKQQDGCFEVVSGSEAKYFWVNYQGAHSSNYHFFHTDK
-1096 GLTASD
+1096 PNTEYYT
-1102 RIHAKNGISVDN
+1102 NTVVDN
-1114 GITANGNMILN
+1114 GYYRPTVNNRGSLGHSDYYWNQSWISNMYCNTVTVWANSDLRRDVMVGRNLKVEGNIICNSNIECIKGNGAINGN
-1125 GYTVIKNNSLGVE
+1125 
-1138 SNIYCTNG
+1138 
-1146 TTEAKYLKVNNSG
+1146 
-1159 IVTGTLEVTS
+1159 
-1169 TLYAAS
+1169 
-1175 LEVLKYGTIL
+1175 
-1185 KNLTVNEGA
+1185 
-1194 TLKGY
+1194 
-1199 VSAKNSVGIDQNLYV
+1199 
-1214 GGNIEALDYGYGQI
+1214 
-1228 NCRYLGSHGNIVAL
+1228 YLGSMGDIACRGTLHGGGLV
-1242 GNLTVSGSKNCVQET
+1242 VSGSKNCVQET

-1302 ETDYQVFITKY
+1302 EVDYQVFITKY
-1313 GSGDIWVEERT
+1313 GRGDIWVEERT
-1324 KDYFVVKSQNDI
+1324 QDYFVVKSENDI

>member
-19 GYNGIVLDEYCA
+19 GYNGIVLDEYCS
-31 YCQISESLTEN
+31 YCQISESLSEN

-48 DLRFPEG
+48 DLRFPES
-55 LSSQKVEEVE
+55 LPSQKVEEVE

-71 KYGYRAPYFLYDINN
+71 KYGYRTPYFLYDINN

-95 GTKVEVLKKEEDWI
+95 GTKVEVLEKGEYWI

-163 DESNPYNYTIKYN
+163 DESNPYNYTIKHN
-176 EKEYTFGKQINKNV
+176 EREYTFGKQINKNV

-202 DSKGYPSK
+202 DSKGYSSK
-210 NTSATPLYTI
+210 DTSTTPLYTI

-232 NGWVR
+232 KGWVR

-242 QISFVERVRIDRIKI
+242 KISFVERVRIDRIKI

-290 KILAQENGWIKTTY
+290 KVLAQENGWIKTTY

-357 FEITNHEFAFTQTYI
+357 FETTNHEFAFTQTYI

-398 VLDRKTTFIKVKYG
+398 VLERKTTFIKVKYG

-423 ENNFFEIVTVVIE
+423 ENNFSEIVTVVKE

-451 SILKVKDEYNEY
+451 SILKVKDEYDEY

-736 IKGIRSET
+736 IKGMRIET
-744 EVTNITSRRHSLS
+744 EVTNITSRRQHSLS

-763 QINNIQTPE
+763 QINNIQIPE
-772 VPDIDLIIQ
+772 APDIDLIIQ

-810 DTKNVDT
+810 DTNNVDT

-852 DRIST
+852 DRITT
-857 GVLNA
+857 GILNA

-884 TFNFSDKI
+884 TFNFSNKI
-892 KFDGNEFNVSFSDVQ
+892 TYDGSSF
-907 ELNETFEGINSNI
+907 NI
-920 SGLNTS
+920 SM
-926 LSVLRGEMT
+926 GENEEINNLID
-935 TKVTS
+935 TKVDGLATNIANTYITNDS
-940 EQATSI
+940 ATQAF
-946 AQQTVNGF
+946 N
-954 KQEVVQTYPT
+954 
-964 NESVS
+964 
-969 NAFSDLDK
+969 DLDK
-977 NLQNNYAT
+977 NLQTNYPNNNNIISRINVSPEAIKISANRIEIDGNMLLSGVMKYYPYKTGNYIRITADVLNVRVSPNLNATIIGVLYRNDVVKRLETLNGWYKIEFGANVGYVASGHVESVVSSRNNYAKFFAQPFGNGT
-985 KTLVTQTAD
+985 SMYVMLGGNQQDGAFE
-994 SITQSVSKKV
+994 IVSENMARYFWVNYKGAHSSNYHFFHTDKPNT
-1004 GKDEIISVINQTA
+1004 EY
-1017 ETIQIQANKIN
+1017 
-1028 LDGYT
+1028 YT
-1033 FVSSQLSSPNI
+1033 DTV
-1044 TGKALV
+1044 
-1050 YIEEGGIL
+1050 
-1058 SCDGETYATKLLVTD
+1058 
-1073 LARDCHFSSD
+1073 
-1083 APAYFNNT
+1083 
-1091 LLAKK
+1091 
-1096 GLTASD
+1096 
-1102 RIHAKNGISVDN
+1102 VDN
-1114 GITANGNMILN
+1114 G
-1125 GYTVIKNNSLGVE
+1125 YYRPTVNNRGSLGHRDYYWNQSWI
-1138 SNIYCTNG
+1138 SNMYCNTVTVWANSDLRRDVIVG
-1146 TTEAKYLKVNNSG
+1146 RNLK
-1159 IVTGTLEVTS
+1159 
-1169 TLYAAS
+1169 A
-1175 LEVLKYGTIL
+1175 
-1185 KNLTVNEGA
+1185 EG
-1194 TLKGY
+1194 
-1199 VSAKNSVGIDQNLYV
+1199 NIICN
-1214 GGNIEALDYGYGQI
+1214 GNIECIQGNGAI
-1228 NCRYLGSHGNIVAL
+1228 NGNYLGSMGDIACRGTLHGGGLV
-1242 GNLTVSGSKNCVQET
+1242 VSGSKNCVQET

-1267 YETCDYY
+1267 YETADYY

-1302 ETDYQVFITKY
+1302 EVDYQVFITKY
-1313 GSGDIWVEERT
+1313 GRGDIWVEERAQ
-1324 KDYFVVKSQNDI
+1324 DYFVVKSENDI
-1336 NFGWE
+1336 SFGWE

-1357 KEVNKEVLLEN
+1357 KEDK
-1368 E
+1368 

>member
-86 QDNAFLLEV
+86 QDNAFLLEI
-95 GTKVEVLKKEEDWI
+95 GTKVEVLEKGEYWI

-132 IREKIGEKT
+132 IREKIGEKI

-190 SIGYNNKIKVLV
+190 STGYNNKIKVLV

-220 PANTIV
+220 PANTII

-276 SGTVLVTIPKNTKI
+276 SGTVLVTIPKNTRI

-347 LQATREIEDI
+347 LQATREIEDV

-637 KFEEVKYKDSPNN
+637 KFEEIKYKDSPNN

-736 IKGIRSET
+736 IKGMRNET
-744 EVTNITSRRHSLS
+744 EVTNITSRRSSLS

-763 QINNIQTPE
+763 QINNIQIPE
-772 VPDIDLIIQ
+772 VPDTDLIIQ
-781 QAKKEA
+781 QAK
-787 EEFIRNGITDSYVVL
+787 EEVEEIIRNGITDSYVVL
-802 KENEILIM
+802 KENEILVM
-810 DTKNVDT
+810 DTNNVDT

-838 SFNLAMTIDGQIVA
+838 SFNLAMTVDGQIVA
-852 DRIST
+852 DRITT
-857 GVLNA
+857 GILNA
-862 SLIKAGTL
+862 NLIKTGTL

-884 TFNFSDKI
+884 TFNFSNKI
-892 KFDGNEFNVSFSDVQ
+892 TYDGSSF
-907 ELNETFEGINSNI
+907 NI
-920 SGLNTS
+920 SM
-926 LSVLRGEMT
+926 GENEEINNLVD
-935 TKVTS
+935 TKVNGLATNIANTYITNDS
-940 EQATSI
+940 ASQA
-946 AQQTVNGF
+946 F
-954 KQEVVQTYPT
+954 D
-964 NESVS
+964 
-969 NAFSDLDK
+969 DLDK
-977 NLQNNYAT
+977 NLQTNYPNNNNIISRINVSPEAIKISANRIEIDGNMLLSGVMKYNPYKTGDYIRITTDVLNIRVSPNLNAAIIGVLYRNDVVKRLETLNSWYKIEFGANVGYVASGYVEPVVSSSNNYAKFFAQPFGNGT
-985 KTLVTQTAD
+985 SMYVMLGGNQQDGAFE
-994 SITQSVSKKV
+994 IVSENMARYFWVNYK
-1004 GKDEIISVINQTA
+1004 GA
-1017 ETIQIQANKIN
+1017 H
-1028 LDGYT
+1028 
-1033 FVSSQLSSPNI
+1033 SSNYHYFHTDSPNV
-1044 TGKALV
+1044 GYNV
-1050 YIEEGGIL
+1050 D
-1058 SCDGETYATKLLVTD
+1058 CLLE
-1073 LARDCHFSSD
+1073 
-1083 APAYFNNT
+1083 
-1091 LLAKK
+1091 
-1096 GLTASD
+1096 
-1102 RIHAKNGISVDN
+1102 NGCFRPMVDN
-1114 GITANGNMILN
+1114 KGYLGTQRHYWNQSWITNMYCNTVTVWGN
-1125 GYTVIKNNSLGVE
+1125 SD
-1138 SNIYCTNG
+1138 
-1146 TTEAKYLKVNNSG
+1146 
-1159 IVTGTLEVTS
+1159 
-1169 TLYAAS
+1169 
-1175 LEVLKYGTIL
+1175 
-1185 KNLTVNEGA
+1185 
-1194 TLKGY
+1194 LKG
-1199 VSAKNSVGIDQNLYV
+1199 NIICN
-1214 GGNIEALDYGYGQI
+1214 GNIECIQGNGAV
-1228 NCRYLGSHGNIVAL
+1228 NANYLGSMGDIACRGTLHGSGLV
-1242 GNLTVSGSKNCVQET
+1242 VSGFKNCVQET

-1302 ETDYQVFITKY
+1302 EVDYQVFITKY
-1313 GSGDIWVEERT
+1313 GRGDIWVEERT
-1324 KDYFVVKSQNDI
+1324 QDYFVVKSENDI

-1349 EKYRLEEY
+1349 ENYRLEEY
-1357 KEVNKEVLLEN
+1357 KGVNKEVLLEN

>member
-19 GYNGIVLDEYCA
+19 SYNGIVLDEYCT

-48 DLRFPEG
+48 DLRFPES
-55 LSSQKVEEVE
+55 LPSQKVEEVK

-71 KYGYRAPYFLYDINN
+71 KYGYHTPYFLYDINN

-95 GTKVEVLKKEEDWI
+95 GTKVEVLEKGEDWI

-190 SIGYNNKIKVLV
+190 STGYNNKIKVLV
-202 DSKGYPSK
+202 DSKGYSSK
-210 NTSATPLYTI
+210 DTSTTPLYTI
-220 PANTIV
+220 PANTII
-226 EYLDEY
+226 EYLDEN

-276 SGTVLVTIPKNTKI
+276 SGTVLITIPKNTKI
-290 KILAQENGWIKTTY
+290 KVLAQENGWIKTTY

-347 LQATREIEDI
+347 LQATREIEDV
-357 FEITNHEFAFTQTYI
+357 FETTNHEFAFTQTYI

-398 VLDRKTTFIKVKYG
+398 VLERKTTFIKVKYG

-423 ENNFFEIVTVVIE
+423 ENNFSEIVTVVTE

-451 SILKVKDEYNEY
+451 SILKVKDEYDEY

-543 LNEAIFDDDV
+543 LNEAIFDNDV

-736 IKGIRSET
+736 IKGMRSET
-744 EVTNITSRRHSLS
+744 EVTNITSRQHSLS

-763 QINNIQTPE
+763 QINNIQIPE
-772 VPDIDLIIQ
+772 VPDTDLIIQ
-781 QAKKEA
+781 QAK
-787 EEFIRNGITDSYVVL
+787 EEVEEIIRNGITDSYVVL
-802 KENEILIM
+802 KENEILVM
-810 DTKNVDT
+810 DTNNVDT

-822 RMNKHG
+822 KMNKNG
-828 IAGSTTGYNG
+828 IAGSTTGYSG
-838 SFNLAMTIDGQIVA
+838 SFDLAMTVDGQIVA
-852 DRIST
+852 DRITT
-857 GVLNA
+857 GILNA
-862 SLIKAGTL
+862 NLIKAGTL
-870 MSANGKSWLNMENG
+870 MSANGKSWLNMQNG

-926 LSVLRGEMT
+926 LSVLQGEIT
-935 TKVTS
+935 TKITS
-940 EQATSI
+940 EQATNI

-954 KQEVVQTYPT
+954 KQEVAQIYPT

-969 NAFSDLDK
+969 NAFSDLDN

-985 KTLVTQTAD
+985 KTLVSQTAD
-994 SITQSVSKKV
+994 SITQTVSKKV

-1033 FVSSQLSSPNI
+1033 FVSSQLTSPNI
-1044 TGKALV
+1044 TGNALI

-1096 GLTASD
+1096 GLTAND
-1102 RIHAKNGISVDN
+1102 RIHAKKGISVDN
-1114 GITANGNMILN
+1114 GLTANGNMILN

-1146 TTEAKYLKVNNSG
+1146 TVEAKYLKVNNSG
-1159 IVTGTLEVTS
+1159 TVSGTLEVTS

-1175 LEVLKYGTIL
+1175 LEVLKYGTVL

-1194 TLKGY
+1194 TLGGY

-1214 GGNIEALDYGYGQI
+1214 GGNIEALNYGYGQI

-1242 GNLTVSGSKNCVQET
+1242 GNLSVSGSKNCVQET

-1302 ETDYQVFITKY
+1302 EVDYQVFITKY
-1313 GSGDIWVEERT
+1313 GRGDIWVEERT
-1324 KDYFVVKSQNDI
+1324 QDYFVVKSEIDI
-1336 NFGWE
+1336 SFGWE

-1349 EKYRLEEY
+1349 EKYRLEEF
-1357 KEVNKEVLLEN
+1357 KEDK
-1368 E
+1368 

>member
-19 GYNGIVLDEYCA
+19 GYNGIVLDEYCS
-31 YCQISESLTEN
+31 YCQISESLSEN

-95 GTKVEVLKKEEDWI
+95 GTKVEVLEKGEDWI
-109 KVKYND
+109 EVKYND

-190 SIGYNNKIKVLV
+190 STGYNNKIKVLV
-202 DSKGYPSK
+202 DSKGYSSK
-210 NTSATPLYTI
+210 DTSTTPLYTI
-220 PANTIV
+220 PANTII

-232 NGWVR
+232 NGWVK

-276 SGTVLVTIPKNTKI
+276 SGTVLITIPKNTKI
-290 KILAQENGWIKTTY
+290 KVLAQENGWIKTTY
-304 NNKTGWCSATYV
+304 NNKTGWCSVAYV

-335 SEEIFEEIIIDT
+335 SEEIFEEIIVDT
-347 LQATREIEDI
+347 LQATREIEDV
-357 FEITNHEFAFTQTYI
+357 FETTNHEFAFTQTYI
-372 DKANIFERPSYDS
+372 DKANILERPSYDS

-398 VLDRKTTFIKVKYG
+398 VLERKTPFIKVKYG

-423 ENNFFEIVTVVIE
+423 ENNFSEIVTVVTE

-451 SILKVKDEYNEY
+451 SILKVKDEYDEY

-514 YTDSEGR
+514 YTDSEGK

-543 LNEAIFDDDV
+543 LNEAIFDNDV

-617 EIYVDS
+617 EIYIDS

-637 KFEEVKYKDSPNN
+637 KFEEVKYKNSPNN

-736 IKGIRSET
+736 IKGMRSET

-763 QINNIQTPE
+763 QINNIQIPE
-772 VPDIDLIIQ
+772 APDIDLIIQ

-810 DTKNVDT
+810 DTNNVDT

-852 DRIST
+852 DRITT
-857 GVLNA
+857 GILNA

-892 KFDGNEFNVSFSDVQ
+892 KFDGNKFNISFSDVQ
-907 ELNETFEGINSNI
+907 DLNETFEDINSNI

-926 LSVLRGEMT
+926 LSVLQGEIT
-935 TKVTS
+935 SKITS

-954 KQEVVQTYPT
+954 KQEVAQIYPT

-1017 ETIQIQANKIN
+1017 ETIQIQANRIN

-1033 FVSSQLSSPNI
+1033 FISSQLSSPNI
-1044 TGKALV
+1044 TGKVLL
-1050 YIEEGGIL
+1050 YMEKGSIL
-1058 SCDGETYATKLLVTD
+1058 SSDGSMNVLNFYGMPNG
-1073 LARDCHFSSD
+1073 S
-1083 APAYFNNT
+1083 FNIDSPGT
-1091 LLAKK
+1091 F
-1096 GLTASD
+1096 
-1102 RIHAKNGISVDN
+1102 
-1114 GITANGNMILN
+1114 
-1125 GYTVIKNNSLGVE
+1125 NNSLVVYKGFTSKERIYAQKGVSI
-1138 SNIYCTNG
+1138 SNGVTIDG
-1146 TTEAKYLKVNNSG
+1146 TFVSNNTS
-1159 IVTGTLEVTS
+1159 TFKDTLTVES

-1175 LEVLKYGTIL
+1175 LEVLKYGTTL
-1185 KNLTVNEGA
+1185 KSLVVNNASTFKDTLTVKSTLYAASLEVLKYETTLKKLTVNEDA
-1194 TLKGY
+1194 TLRGY
-1199 VSAKNSVGIDQNLYV
+1199 VSAKNSVGIDKNLYV

-1228 NCRYLGSHGNIVAL
+1228 NCRYLGSQGNIVAL
-1242 GNLTVSGSKNCVQET
+1242 GNLSVSGSKNCVQET

-1302 ETDYQVFITKY
+1302 EVDYQVFITKY
-1313 GSGDIWVEERT
+1313 GRGDIWVEERAQ
-1324 KDYFVVKSQNDI
+1324 DYFVVKSENDI
-1336 NFGWE
+1336 SFGWE

-1357 KEVNKEVLLEN
+1357 KEDK
-1368 E
+1368 

>member
-19 GYNGIVLDEYCA
+19 GYNGIVLDEYCT
-31 YCQISESLTEN
+31 YCQISESLSEN

-71 KYGYRAPYFLYDINN
+71 KYGYRTPYFLYDINN

-95 GTKVEVLKKEEDWI
+95 GTKVEVLEKEEDWI

-132 IREKIGEKT
+132 IREKIGEKI

-210 NTSATPLYTI
+210 NTSNTPLYTI
-220 PANTIV
+220 PANTII

-347 LQATREIEDI
+347 LQATREIEDV

-398 VLDRKTTFIKVKYG
+398 VLERKTTFIKVKYG

-423 ENNFFEIVTVVIE
+423 ENNFSEIVTVVTE

-678 CDELRGVY
+678 CDELKGVY

-736 IKGIRSET
+736 IKGMRNET
-744 EVTNITSRRHSLS
+744 EVTNITSRRSSLS

-787 EEFIRNGITDSYVVL
+787 EEFIRNGLTDSYVVL

-810 DTKNVDT
+810 DTNNVDT

-940 EQATSI
+940 EQAASI

-1033 FVSSQLSSPNI
+1033 FVSSQLTSPNI
-1044 TGKALV
+1044 TGKVLL
-1050 YIEEGGIL
+1050 YMEKGSIL
-1058 SCDGETYATKLLVTD
+1058 SSDGSMNVLNFYGMPNGSFNIDSPAT
-1073 LARDCHFSSD
+1073 F
-1083 APAYFNNT
+1083 
-1091 LLAKK
+1091 
-1096 GLTASD
+1096 
-1102 RIHAKNGISVDN
+1102 
-1114 GITANGNMILN
+1114 
-1125 GYTVIKNNSLGVE
+1125 NNSLVVYKGFTSKERIYAQKGVSISNGLTIDGTFISNNTSTFKDTLTVE
-1138 SNIYCTNG
+1138 STLYAASLEVLKYG
-1146 TTEAKYLKVNNSG
+1146 TTLKSLVVNNAS
-1159 IVTGTLEVTS
+1159 TFKGTLTVQS

-1199 VSAKNSVGIDQNLYV
+1199 VDVQNSLGVDKNLYV

-1228 NCRYLGSHGNIVAL
+1228 NCRYLGSQGNIAAL

-1313 GSGDIWVEERT
+1313 GRGDIWVEERT
-1324 KDYFVVKSQNDI
+1324 QDYFVVKSQNDI
-1336 NFGWE
+1336 AFGWE

-1357 KEVNKEVLLEN
+1357 KEDK
-1368 E
+1368 

>member
-19 GYNGIVLDEYCA
+19 GYNGIVLDEYCS
-31 YCQISESLTEN
+31 YCQISESLSEN

-48 DLRFPEG
+48 DLRFPG
-55 LSSQKVEEVE
+55 SLPSQKVEEVE

-71 KYGYRAPYFLYDINN
+71 KYGYRTPYFLYDINN

-95 GTKVEVLKKEEDWI
+95 GTKVEVLEKGEDWI

-190 SIGYNNKIKVLV
+190 STGYNNKIKVLV
-202 DSKGYPSK
+202 DSKGYSSK
-210 NTSATPLYTI
+210 DTSTTPLYTI
-220 PANTIV
+220 PANTII

-232 NGWVR
+232 DGWVK

-276 SGTVLVTIPKNTKI
+276 SGTVLITIPKNTKI
-290 KILAQENGWIKTTY
+290 KVLAQENGWIKTTY

-357 FEITNHEFAFTQTYI
+357 FETTNHEFAFTQTYI

-398 VLDRKTTFIKVKYG
+398 VLERKTTFIKVKYG

-451 SILKVKDEYNEY
+451 SILKVKDEYDDY

-543 LNEAIFDDDV
+543 LNEAIFDNDV

-736 IKGIRSET
+736 IKGMRSET
-744 EVTNITSRRHSLS
+744 EVTNITSRQHSLS

-763 QINNIQTPE
+763 QINNIQIPE
-772 VPDIDLIIQ
+772 APDIDLIIQ
-781 QAKKEA
+781 QAKKET
-787 EEFIRNGITDSYVVL
+787 EEIIRNGITDSYVVL
-802 KENEILIM
+802 KENEILVM
-810 DTKNVDT
+810 DTNNVDT

-822 RMNKHG
+822 KMNKNG
-828 IAGSTTGYNG
+828 IAGSTTGYSG
-838 SFNLAMTIDGQIVA
+838 SFDLAMTVDGQIVA
-852 DRIST
+852 DRITT
-857 GVLNA
+857 GILNA
-862 SLIKAGTL
+862 NLIKAGTL

-884 TFNFSDKI
+884 TFNFSNKI
-892 KFDGNEFNVSFSDVQ
+892 TYDGSSF
-907 ELNETFEGINSNI
+907 NI
-920 SGLNTS
+920 SM
-926 LSVLRGEMT
+926 GENEEINNLID
-935 TKVTS
+935 TKVDGLATNIANTYITNDS
-940 EQATSI
+940 AAQAF
-946 AQQTVNGF
+946 N
-954 KQEVVQTYPT
+954 
-964 NESVS
+964 
-969 NAFSDLDK
+969 DLDK

-1033 FVSSQLSSPNI
+1033 FVSSQLTSPNI
-1044 TGKALV
+1044 TGKVLL
-1050 YIEEGGIL
+1050 YMEKGSIL
-1058 SCDGETYATKLLVTD
+1058 SSDGSMNVLNFYGMPNGTFNIDSPGT
-1073 LARDCHFSSD
+1073 
-1083 APAYFNNT
+1083 FNNSLVVYKGFT
-1091 LLAKK
+1091 SKERIYAQKGVSISK
-1096 GLTASD
+1096 GLTID
-1102 RIHAKNGISVDN
+1102 GTFIS
-1114 GITANGNMILN
+1114 
-1125 GYTVIKNNSLGVE
+1125 NNTSTFKDTLTVE
-1138 SNIYCTNG
+1138 STLYASSLEVLKYG
-1146 TTEAKYLKVNNSG
+1146 TTLKSLTVNNAS
-1159 IVTGTLEVTS
+1159 TFKDTLTVGS

-1175 LEVLKYGTIL
+1175 LEVLKYETIL

-1194 TLKGY
+1194 TLRGY

-1242 GNLTVSGSKNCVQET
+1242 GNLSVSGSKNCVQET

-1302 ETDYQVFITKY
+1302 EVDYQVFITKY
-1313 GSGDIWVEERT
+1313 GRGDIWVEERAQ
-1324 KDYFVVKSQNDI
+1324 DYFVVKSENDI
-1336 NFGWE
+1336 SFGWE

-1349 EKYRLEEY
+1349 EKYRLEEF
-1357 KEVNKEVLLEN
+1357 KEDK
-1368 E
+1368 

>member
-9 ESTANKHEVL
+9 ESAANKHEVL
-19 GYNGIVLDEYCA
+19 SYNGIVLDEYCT

-48 DLRFPEG
+48 DLRFPG
-55 LSSQKVEEVE
+55 SLPSQKV
-65 KEYAYI
+65 
-71 KYGYRAPYFLYDINN
+71 
-86 QDNAFLLEV
+86 
-95 GTKVEVLKKEEDWI
+95 
-109 KVKYND
+109 
-115 SIGYIESVC
+115 
-124 LTNYTVET
+124 
-132 IREKIGEKT
+132 
-141 FGYTNKDYEIS
+141 
-152 SIPANTRVEIL
+152 
-163 DESNPYNYTIKYN
+163 
-176 EKEYTFGKQINKNV
+176 
-190 SIGYNNKIKVLV
+190 
-202 DSKGYPSK
+202 
-210 NTSATPLYTI
+210 
-220 PANTIV
+220 
-226 EYLDEY
+226 
-232 NGWVR
+232 
-237 VKYNN
+237 
-242 QISFVERVRIDRIKI
+242 
-257 GTFGI
+257 
-262 ITANGGLNLRESYP
+262 
-276 SGTVLVTIPKNTKI
+276 
-290 KILAQENGWIKTTY
+290 
-304 NNKTGWCSATYV
+304 
-316 GSITDEFR
+316 
-324 EESVTQLGEKI
+324 
-335 SEEIFEEIIIDT
+335 
-347 LQATREIEDI
+347 
-357 FEITNHEFAFTQTYI
+357 
-372 DKANIFERPSYDS
+372 
-385 LTDTVLDEGVVVE
+385 
-398 VLDRKTTFIKVKYG
+398 
-412 NIIGWLEESKV
+412 EESKV
-423 ENNFFEIVTVVIE
+423 ENNFSEIVTVVTE
-436 KEDIIGKIKSILLNG
+436 EEDIIGKIKSILLNG
-451 SILKVKDEYNEY
+451 SILKVKDEYDDY

-543 LNEAIFDDDV
+543 LNEAIFGNDV

-617 EIYVDS
+617 EIYIDS
-623 PKINNYYNIFPQEI
+623 PKINNYYNVFPQEI

-736 IKGIRSET
+736 IKGMRSET
-744 EVTNITSRRHSLS
+744 EVTNITSRRSSLS

-781 QAKKEA
+781 QAK
-787 EEFIRNGITDSYVVL
+787 EEVEEIIRNGITDSYVVL

-810 DTKNVDT
+810 DTNNVDT

-852 DRIST
+852 DRITT
-857 GVLNA
+857 GILNA

-870 MSANGKSWLNMENG
+870 MSANGKSWLNMQNG

-892 KFDGNEFNVSFSDVQ
+892 KFDGNSF
-907 ELNETFEGINSNI
+907 ELYLNSGTSVEDSINSKTKNLISGGNFRARNFEAWTNDKLNNISFYEGIN
-920 SGLNTS
+920 GLTGIK
-926 LSVLRGEMT
+926 VIDG
-935 TKVTS
+935 TK
-940 EQATSI
+940 EGWI
-946 AQQTVNGF
+946 
-954 KQEVVQTYPT
+954 
-964 NESVS
+964 VS
-969 NAFSDLDK
+969 NFIDIKS
-977 NLQNNYAT
+977 LQT
-985 KTLVTQTAD
+985 
-994 SITQSVSKKV
+994 
-1004 GKDEIISVINQTA
+1004 
-1017 ETIQIQANKIN
+1017 NKFG
-1028 LDGYT
+1028 L
-1033 FVSSQLSSPNI
+1033 
-1044 TGKALV
+1044 AL
-1050 YIEEGGIL
+1050 
-1058 SCDGETYATKLLVTD
+1058 
-1073 LARDCHFSSD
+1073 
-1083 APAYFNNT
+1083 
-1091 LLAKK
+1091 
-1096 GLTASD
+1096 
-1102 RIHAKNGISVDN
+1102 
-1114 GITANGNMILN
+1114 NM
-1125 GYTVIKNNSLGVE
+1125 TVE
-1138 SNIYCTNG
+1138 SNVNSSQIYIQYYDISKKLLNEILLCDLENNFSGIKKIEDITIPPSVYYIAIRIDHNG
-1146 TTEAKYLKVNNSG
+1146 LKNTSSNENTVVYIDYINFTKQKSIEGQLEDDGKIDSYFKMTSKELALKVGEDNISTLIEANPKSVQVAFNNINENIQNSQGIFSIKNGKLELYNNNGNKVFWVDTSGRTATDNLNIYGGERLGNIDIKGTGNKG
-1159 IVTGTLEVTS
+1159 IVIRSLDGGDRYLDFSTFNDDGSNWAEEIKQGNFTRLWAMNGDFYIMPTDKLFISSCNSKFGGSKLDEVVIKAVKTTIEGNLIPDSLNAVKSIS
-1169 TLYAAS
+1169 TPS
-1175 LEVLKYGTIL
+1175 
-1185 KNLTVNEGA
+1185 LTVNNIYSGSGWLILNSMSNFKNKVYCEDYLLTKKIGHGSTGGVLNENEA
-1194 TLKGY
+1194 VTFYSPIELNNKNINGVGT
-1199 VSAKNSVGIDQNLYV
+1199 VSTTNLTTNNAELNYAKINYLNGD
-1214 GGNIEALDYGYGQI
+1214 I
-1228 NCRYLGSHGNIVAL
+1228 NCNNKQLYNLKYINGDNLSGTRVTCNELSGGSYFKILSPADFNRNSINNVYRVSCTELA
-1242 GNLTVSGSKNCVQET
+1242 VSGSKNCVQDT
-1257 ENFGKRLINA
+1257 ESFGKRLINA

-1302 ETDYQVFITKY
+1302 EVDYQVFITKY
-1313 GSGDIWVEERT
+1313 GRGDIWVEERT
-1324 KDYFVVKSQNDI
+1324 QDYFVVKSENDI

-1349 EKYRLEEY
+1349 EKYRLEEF
-1357 KEVNKEVLLEN
+1357 KEDK
-1368 E
+1368 

>member
-48 DLRFPEG
+48 DLRFPG
-55 LSSQKVEEVE
+55 SLSSQKVEEVE

-95 GTKVEVLKKEEDWI
+95 GTKVEVLEKEEDWI

-210 NTSATPLYTI
+210 NTSTTPVYTI
-220 PANTIV
+220 PANTII

-276 SGTVLVTIPKNTKI
+276 SGTVLVTIPKDTKI
-290 KILAQENGWIKTTY
+290 KVLAQENGWIKTTY

-347 LQATREIEDI
+347 LQATREIEDV

-398 VLDRKTTFIKVKYG
+398 VLERKTTFIKVKYG

-423 ENNFFEIVTVVIE
+423 ENNFFEIVTVVTE
-436 KEDIIGKIKSILLNG
+436 EEDIIGKIKSILLNG
-451 SILKVKDEYNEY
+451 SILKVKDEYNDY

-543 LNEAIFDDDV
+543 LNEAIFDNDV

-658 LEEVYAELRKQ
+658 LEEVYVELRRQ

-678 CDELRGVY
+678 CDELKGVY

-736 IKGIRSET
+736 IKGMRNET

-763 QINNIQTPE
+763 QINNIQIPE
-772 VPDIDLIIQ
+772 VPDTDLIIQ
-781 QAKKEA
+781 QAK
-787 EEFIRNGITDSYVVL
+787 EEVEEIIRNGITDSYVVL
-802 KENEILIM
+802 KENEILVM
-810 DTKNVDT
+810 DTNNVDT

-822 RMNKHG
+822 KMNKNG
-828 IAGSTTGYNG
+828 IAGSTTGYSG
-838 SFNLAMTIDGQIVA
+838 SFDLAMTVDGQIVA
-852 DRIST
+852 DRITT
-857 GVLNA
+857 GILNA
-862 SLIKAGTL
+862 NLIKAGTL

-884 TFNFSDKI
+884 TFNFSNKI
-892 KFDGNEFNVSFSDVQ
+892 TYDGSSF
-907 ELNETFEGINSNI
+907 NI
-920 SGLNTS
+920 SM
-926 LSVLRGEMT
+926 GENEEINNLID
-935 TKVTS
+935 TKVDGL
-940 EQATSI
+940 ATNI
-946 AQQTVNGF
+946 AN
-954 KQEVVQTYPT
+954 TYIT
-964 NESVS
+964 NDSAAQ
-969 NAFSDLDK
+969 AFSDLDK

-1033 FVSSQLSSPNI
+1033 FVSSQLTSPNI
-1044 TGKALV
+1044 TGKVLL
-1050 YIEEGGIL
+1050 YMEKGSIL
-1058 SCDGETYATKLLVTD
+1058 SSDGSMNVLNFYGMPNG
-1073 LARDCHFSSD
+1073 S
-1083 APAYFNNT
+1083 FNIDSPGT
-1091 LLAKK
+1091 F
-1096 GLTASD
+1096 
-1102 RIHAKNGISVDN
+1102 
-1114 GITANGNMILN
+1114 
-1125 GYTVIKNNSLGVE
+1125 NNSLVVYKGFTSKERIYAQKGVSISNGLTIDGTFVSNNTSTFKDTLTVE
-1138 SNIYCTNG
+1138 STLYAASLEVLKYG
-1146 TTEAKYLKVNNSG
+1146 TTLKSLVVNNAS
-1159 IVTGTLEVTS
+1159 TFKGTLTVQS

-1199 VSAKNSVGIDQNLYV
+1199 VDVQNSLGVDKSLYV

-1228 NCRYLGSHGNIVAL
+1228 NCRYLGSQGNIAAL

-1274 FGDIGESQTINGE
+1274 FGDIGESQTIDGE

-1302 ETDYQVFITKY
+1302 EVDYQVFITKY
-1313 GSGDIWVEERT
+1313 GRGDIWVEERT
-1324 KDYFVVKSQNDI
+1324 QDYFVVKSENDI
-1336 NFGWE
+1336 AFGWE

-1349 EKYRLEEY
+1349 EKYRLEEF
-1357 KEVNKEVLLEN
+1357 KEDK
-1368 E
+1368 

>member
-19 GYNGIVLDEYCA
+19 SYNGIVLDEYCT

-48 DLRFPEG
+48 DLRLPG
-55 LSSQKVEEVE
+55 SLPSQKVEEVE

-71 KYGYRAPYFLYDINN
+71 KYGYRTPYFLYDINN

-95 GTKVEVLKKEEDWI
+95 GTKLEVLEKGEDWI

-190 SIGYNNKIKVLV
+190 STGYNNKIKVLV
-202 DSKGYPSK
+202 DSKGYSSK
-210 NTSATPLYTI
+210 DTSTTPLYTI
-220 PANTIV
+220 PANTTI

-242 QISFVERVRIDRIKI
+242 RISFVERVRIDRIKI

-276 SGTVLVTIPKNTKI
+276 SGTVLITIPKNTKI
-290 KILAQENGWIKTTY
+290 KVLAQENGWIKTTY

-316 GSITDEFR
+316 GAITDEFR

-347 LQATREIEDI
+347 LQATREIEDV
-357 FEITNHEFAFTQTYI
+357 FETTNHEFAFTQTYI
-372 DKANIFERPSYDS
+372 DKAIILERPSYDS

-398 VLDRKTTFIKVKYG
+398 VLERKTTFIKVKYG

-423 ENNFFEIVTVVIE
+423 ENNFSEIVTVVTE

-451 SILKVKDEYNEY
+451 SILKVKDEYDDY

-499 SKPTNMTGAS
+499 SKPTDMTGAS

-543 LNEAIFDDDV
+543 LNEAIFDNDV

-736 IKGIRSET
+736 IKGMRSET

-763 QINNIQTPE
+763 QINNIQIPE
-772 VPDIDLIIQ
+772 VPDTDLIIQ
-781 QAKKEA
+781 QAKEEA
-787 EEFIRNGITDSYVVL
+787 EEIIRNGITDSYVVL
-802 KENEILIM
+802 KENEILVM
-810 DTKNVDT
+810 DTNNVDT

-822 RMNKHG
+822 KMNKNG

-838 SFNLAMTIDGQIVA
+838 SFNLAMTVDGQIVA
-852 DRIST
+852 DRITT
-857 GVLNA
+857 GILNA
-862 SLIKAGTL
+862 NLIKAGTL
-870 MSANGKSWLNMENG
+870 MSANGKSWLNMQNG
-884 TFNFSDKI
+884 TFNFSNKI
-892 KFDGNEFNVSFSDVQ
+892 TYDGSSF
-907 ELNETFEGINSNI
+907 NI
-920 SGLNTS
+920 SM
-926 LSVLRGEMT
+926 GENEEINNLID
-935 TKVTS
+935 TKVNGLATNIANTYITNDS
-940 EQATSI
+940 ASQAF
-946 AQQTVNGF
+946 N
-954 KQEVVQTYPT
+954 
-964 NESVS
+964 
-969 NAFSDLDK
+969 DLDK
-977 NLQNNYAT
+977 NLQTNYPNNNNIISKINVSPEAIKISANRIEIDGNMLLSGVMKYNPYKTGDYIRITTDVLNVRVSPNLNATIIGVLYRNDVVKRLETLNGWYKIEFGANVGYVASGYVESVVSSRNNYAKFFAQPFGNGT
-985 KTLVTQTAD
+985 SMYVMLGGNQQDGAFE
-994 SITQSVSKKV
+994 IVS
-1004 GKDEIISVINQTA
+1004 ENMARYFWINYKGAHSSNYHFFHTDKPNT
-1017 ETIQIQANKIN
+1017 EY
-1028 LDGYT
+1028 YT
-1033 FVSSQLSSPNI
+1033 DTV
-1044 TGKALV
+1044 
-1050 YIEEGGIL
+1050 
-1058 SCDGETYATKLLVTD
+1058 
-1073 LARDCHFSSD
+1073 
-1083 APAYFNNT
+1083 
-1091 LLAKK
+1091 
-1096 GLTASD
+1096 
-1102 RIHAKNGISVDN
+1102 VDN
-1114 GITANGNMILN
+1114 G
-1125 GYTVIKNNSLGVE
+1125 YYRPTVNNRGSLGHTDYYWNQSWI
-1138 SNIYCTNG
+1138 SNMYCNTVTVWANSDLRRDVIVG
-1146 TTEAKYLKVNNSG
+1146 RNLK
-1159 IVTGTLEVTS
+1159 
-1169 TLYAAS
+1169 A
-1175 LEVLKYGTIL
+1175 
-1185 KNLTVNEGA
+1185 EG
-1194 TLKGY
+1194 
-1199 VSAKNSVGIDQNLYV
+1199 NIICN
-1214 GGNIEALDYGYGQI
+1214 GNIECIQGNGAI
-1228 NCRYLGSHGNIVAL
+1228 NANYLGSMGDIACKGTLHGSGLV
-1242 GNLTVSGSKNCVQET
+1242 VSGFKNCVQET

-1287 MIIWIDD
+1287 STVWIDD

-1302 ETDYQVFITKY
+1302 EVDYQVFITKY
-1313 GSGDIWVEERT
+1313 GKGDIWVEERT
-1324 KDYFVVKSQNDI
+1324 QDYFVVKSENDI

-1341 IKGKRKGY
+1341 IKAKRKGY
-1349 EKYRLEEY
+1349 ENYRLEEY
-1357 KEVNKEVLLEN
+1357 KGVNKEVLLEN

>member
-19 GYNGIVLDEYCA
+19 SYNGIVLDEYCT

-48 DLRFPEG
+48 DLRFPG
-55 LSSQKVEEVE
+55 SLPSQKVEEVE

-95 GTKVEVLKKEEDWI
+95 GTKVEVLEKEEDWI

-132 IREKIGEKT
+132 IREKIGEKI

-190 SIGYNNKIKVLV
+190 STGYNNKIKVLV

-210 NTSATPLYTI
+210 NTSTTPLYTI
-220 PANTIV
+220 PANTII

-232 NGWVR
+232 NGWVK

-276 SGTVLVTIPKNTKI
+276 SGTVLVTIPKNTRI

-347 LQATREIEDI
+347 LQATREIEDV

-398 VLDRKTTFIKVKYG
+398 VLERKTTFIKVKYG

-423 ENNFFEIVTVVIE
+423 ENNFSEIVTVVIE

-451 SILKVKDEYNEY
+451 SILKVKDEYNDY

-736 IKGIRSET
+736 IKGMRNET

-763 QINNIQTPE
+763 QINNIQIPE
-772 VPDIDLIIQ
+772 VPDTDLIIQ
-781 QAKKEA
+781 QAK
-787 EEFIRNGITDSYVVL
+787 EEVEEIIRNGITDSYVVL
-802 KENEILIM
+802 KENEILVM
-810 DTKNVDT
+810 DTNNIDT

-822 RMNKHG
+822 KMNKNG

-838 SFNLAMTIDGQIVA
+838 SFDLAMTVDGQIVA
-852 DRIST
+852 DRITT
-857 GVLNA
+857 GILNA
-862 SLIKAGTL
+862 NLIKAGTL

-884 TFNFSDKI
+884 TFNFSNKI
-892 KFDGNEFNVSFSDVQ
+892 TYDGSSF
-907 ELNETFEGINSNI
+907 NI
-920 SGLNTS
+920 SM
-926 LSVLRGEMT
+926 GENEEINNLID
-935 TKVTS
+935 TKVNGLATNIANTYITNDS
-940 EQATSI
+940 ASQA
-946 AQQTVNGF
+946 F
-954 KQEVVQTYPT
+954 D
-964 NESVS
+964 
-969 NAFSDLDK
+969 DLDK
-977 NLQNNYAT
+977 NLQTNYPNNNNIISRINVSPEAIKISANRIEIDGNMLLSGVMKYNPYKTGDYIRITTDVLNIRVSPNLNATIIGVLYRNDVVKRLETLNGWYKIEFGANVGYVASGHVEPVVSSSNNYAKFFAQPFGNGT
-985 KTLVTQTAD
+985 SMYVMLGGNQQDGAFE
-994 SITQSVSKKV
+994 IVSENMARYFWVNYK
-1004 GKDEIISVINQTA
+1004 GA
-1017 ETIQIQANKIN
+1017 H
-1028 LDGYT
+1028 
-1033 FVSSQLSSPNI
+1033 SSNYHYFHTDSPNV
-1044 TGKALV
+1044 GYNV
-1050 YIEEGGIL
+1050 D
-1058 SCDGETYATKLLVTD
+1058 CLLE
-1073 LARDCHFSSD
+1073 
-1083 APAYFNNT
+1083 
-1091 LLAKK
+1091 
-1096 GLTASD
+1096 
-1102 RIHAKNGISVDN
+1102 NGCFRPMVDN
-1114 GITANGNMILN
+1114 KGYLGTQRHYWNQSWITNMYCNTVTVWGN
-1125 GYTVIKNNSLGVE
+1125 SD
-1138 SNIYCTNG
+1138 
-1146 TTEAKYLKVNNSG
+1146 
-1159 IVTGTLEVTS
+1159 
-1169 TLYAAS
+1169 
-1175 LEVLKYGTIL
+1175 
-1185 KNLTVNEGA
+1185 
-1194 TLKGY
+1194 LKG
-1199 VSAKNSVGIDQNLYV
+1199 NIICN
-1214 GGNIEALDYGYGQI
+1214 GNIECTQGNGAI
-1228 NCRYLGSHGNIVAL
+1228 NGNYLGSMGDIACRGTLHGSGLV
-1242 GNLTVSGSKNCVQET
+1242 VSGFKNCVQET
-1257 ENFGKRLINA
+1257 QNYGKRLVNA
-1267 YETCDYY
+1267 YETADYY

-1302 ETDYQVFITKY
+1302 EVDYQVFITKY
-1313 GSGDIWVEERT
+1313 GRGDIWVEERT
-1324 KDYFVVKSQNDI
+1324 QDYFVVKSEFDI
-1336 NFGWE
+1336 SFGWE

-1349 EKYRLEEY
+1349 ENYRLEEY
-1357 KEVNKEVLLEN
+1357 KGVNKEVLLEN

>member
-48 DLRFPEG
+48 DLRFPG
-55 LSSQKVEEVE
+55 SLSSQKVEEVE

-95 GTKVEVLKKEEDWI
+95 GTKVEVLEKEEDWI

-115 SIGYIESVC
+115 SIGYIESVY

-210 NTSATPLYTI
+210 NTSTTPVYTI
-220 PANTIV
+220 PANTII

-276 SGTVLVTIPKNTKI
+276 SGTVLVTIPKDTKI
-290 KILAQENGWIKTTY
+290 KVLAQENGWIKTTY

-347 LQATREIEDI
+347 LQATREIEDV

-398 VLDRKTTFIKVKYG
+398 VLERKTTFIKVKYG

-423 ENNFFEIVTVVIE
+423 ENNFFEIVTVVTE
-436 KEDIIGKIKSILLNG
+436 EEDIIGKIKSILLNG
-451 SILKVKDEYNEY
+451 SILKVKDEYNDY

-543 LNEAIFDDDV
+543 LNEAIFDNDV

-658 LEEVYAELRKQ
+658 LEEVYVELRRQ

-678 CDELRGVY
+678 CDELKGVY

-736 IKGIRSET
+736 IKGMRNET

-763 QINNIQTPE
+763 QINNIQIPE
-772 VPDIDLIIQ
+772 VPDTDLIIQ
-781 QAKKEA
+781 QAK
-787 EEFIRNGITDSYVVL
+787 EEVEEIIRNGITDSYVVL
-802 KENEILIM
+802 KENEILVM
-810 DTKNVDT
+810 DTNNVDT

-822 RMNKHG
+822 KMNKNG
-828 IAGSTTGYNG
+828 IAGSTTGYSG
-838 SFNLAMTIDGQIVA
+838 SFDLAMTVDGQIVA
-852 DRIST
+852 DRITT
-857 GVLNA
+857 GILNA
-862 SLIKAGTL
+862 NLIKAGTL

-884 TFNFSDKI
+884 TFNFSNKI
-892 KFDGNEFNVSFSDVQ
+892 TYDGSSF
-907 ELNETFEGINSNI
+907 NI
-920 SGLNTS
+920 SM
-926 LSVLRGEMT
+926 GENEEINNLID
-935 TKVTS
+935 TKVNGL
-940 EQATSI
+940 ATNI
-946 AQQTVNGF
+946 AN
-954 KQEVVQTYPT
+954 TYIT
-964 NESVS
+964 NDSAS
-969 NAFSDLDK
+969 QAFSDLDK

-1033 FVSSQLSSPNI
+1033 FVSSQLTSPNI
-1044 TGKALV
+1044 TGKVLL
-1050 YIEEGGIL
+1050 YMEKGSIL
-1058 SCDGETYATKLLVTD
+1058 SSDGSMNVLNFYGMPNG
-1073 LARDCHFSSD
+1073 S
-1083 APAYFNNT
+1083 FNIDSPGT
-1091 LLAKK
+1091 F
-1096 GLTASD
+1096 
-1102 RIHAKNGISVDN
+1102 
-1114 GITANGNMILN
+1114 
-1125 GYTVIKNNSLGVE
+1125 NNSLVVYKGFTSKERIYAQKGVSISNGLTIDGTFVSNNTSTFKDTLTVE
-1138 SNIYCTNG
+1138 STLYAASLEVLKYG
-1146 TTEAKYLKVNNSG
+1146 TTLKSLVVNNAS
-1159 IVTGTLEVTS
+1159 TFKGTLTVQS

-1199 VSAKNSVGIDQNLYV
+1199 VDVQNSLGVDKNIYV

-1228 NCRYLGSHGNIVAL
+1228 NCRYLGSQGNIAAL

-1274 FGDIGESQTINGE
+1274 FGDIGESQTIDGE

-1302 ETDYQVFITKY
+1302 EVDYQVFITKY
-1313 GSGDIWVEERT
+1313 GRGDIWVEERT
-1324 KDYFVVKSQNDI
+1324 QDYFVVKSENDI
-1336 NFGWE
+1336 AFGWE

-1349 EKYRLEEY
+1349 EKYRLEEF
-1357 KEVNKEVLLEN
+1357 KEDK
-1368 E
+1368 

>member
-19 GYNGIVLDEYCA
+19 GYNGIVLDEYCS
-31 YCQISESLTEN
+31 YCQISESLSEN

-95 GTKVEVLKKEEDWI
+95 GTKVEVLEKGEDWI
-109 KVKYND
+109 EVKYND

-190 SIGYNNKIKVLV
+190 STGYNNKIKVLV
-202 DSKGYPSK
+202 DSKGYSSK
-210 NTSATPLYTI
+210 DTSTTPLYTI
-220 PANTIV
+220 PANTII

-232 NGWVR
+232 NGWVK

-276 SGTVLVTIPKNTKI
+276 SGTVLITIPKNTKI
-290 KILAQENGWIKTTY
+290 KVLAQENGWIKTTY
-304 NNKTGWCSATYV
+304 NNKTGWCSAAYV

-335 SEEIFEEIIIDT
+335 SEEIFEEIIVDT
-347 LQATREIEDI
+347 LQATREIEDV
-357 FEITNHEFAFTQTYI
+357 FETTNHEFAFTQTYI
-372 DKANIFERPSYDS
+372 DKANILERPSYDS

-398 VLDRKTTFIKVKYG
+398 VLERKTPFIKVKYG

-423 ENNFFEIVTVVIE
+423 ENNFSEIVTVVTE

-451 SILKVKDEYNEY
+451 SILKVKDEYDEY

-543 LNEAIFDDDV
+543 LNEAIFDNDV

-617 EIYVDS
+617 EIYIDS

-637 KFEEVKYKDSPNN
+637 KFEEVKYKNSPNN

-736 IKGIRSET
+736 IKGMRSET

-763 QINNIQTPE
+763 QINNIQIPE
-772 VPDIDLIIQ
+772 APDIDLIIQ

-810 DTKNVDT
+810 DTNNVDT

-852 DRIST
+852 DRITT
-857 GVLNA
+857 GILNA

-892 KFDGNEFNVSFSDVQ
+892 KFDGNKFNISFSDVQ
-907 ELNETFEGINSNI
+907 DLNETFEDINSNI

-926 LSVLRGEMT
+926 LSVLQGEIT
-935 TKVTS
+935 SKITS

-954 KQEVVQTYPT
+954 KQEVAQIYPT

-1017 ETIQIQANKIN
+1017 ETIQIQANRIN

-1033 FVSSQLSSPNI
+1033 FISSQLSSPNI
-1044 TGKALV
+1044 TGKVLL
-1050 YIEEGGIL
+1050 YMEKGSIL
-1058 SCDGETYATKLLVTD
+1058 SSDGSMNVLNFYGMPNG
-1073 LARDCHFSSD
+1073 S
-1083 APAYFNNT
+1083 FNIDSPGT
-1091 LLAKK
+1091 F
-1096 GLTASD
+1096 
-1102 RIHAKNGISVDN
+1102 
-1114 GITANGNMILN
+1114 
-1125 GYTVIKNNSLGVE
+1125 NNSLVVYKGFTSKERIYAQKGVSI
-1138 SNIYCTNG
+1138 SNGVTIDG
-1146 TTEAKYLKVNNSG
+1146 TFVSNNTS
-1159 IVTGTLEVTS
+1159 TFKDTLTVES

-1175 LEVLKYGTIL
+1175 LEVLKYGTTL
-1185 KNLTVNEGA
+1185 KSLVVNNASTFKDTLTVKSTLYAASLEVLKYETTLKKLTVNEDA
-1194 TLKGY
+1194 TLRGY
-1199 VSAKNSVGIDQNLYV
+1199 VSAKNSVGIDKNLYV

-1228 NCRYLGSHGNIVAL
+1228 NCRYLGSQGNIVAL
-1242 GNLTVSGSKNCVQET
+1242 GNLSVSGSKNCVQET

-1302 ETDYQVFITKY
+1302 EVDYQVFITKY
-1313 GSGDIWVEERT
+1313 GRGDIWVEERAQ
-1324 KDYFVVKSQNDI
+1324 DYFVVKSENDI
-1336 NFGWE
+1336 SFGWE

-1357 KEVNKEVLLEN
+1357 KEDK
-1368 E
+1368 

>member
-19 GYNGIVLDEYCA
+19 SYNGIVLDEYCT

-48 DLRFPEG
+48 DLRFPG
-55 LSSQKVEEVE
+55 SLSSQKVEEV
-65 KEYAYI
+65 
-71 KYGYRAPYFLYDINN
+71 
-86 QDNAFLLEV
+86 
-95 GTKVEVLKKEEDWI
+95 
-109 KVKYND
+109 
-115 SIGYIESVC
+115 
-124 LTNYTVET
+124 
-132 IREKIGEKT
+132 
-141 FGYTNKDYEIS
+141 
-152 SIPANTRVEIL
+152 
-163 DESNPYNYTIKYN
+163 
-176 EKEYTFGKQINKNV
+176 
-190 SIGYNNKIKVLV
+190 
-202 DSKGYPSK
+202 
-210 NTSATPLYTI
+210 
-220 PANTIV
+220 
-226 EYLDEY
+226 
-232 NGWVR
+232 
-237 VKYNN
+237 
-242 QISFVERVRIDRIKI
+242 
-257 GTFGI
+257 
-262 ITANGGLNLRESYP
+262 
-276 SGTVLVTIPKNTKI
+276 
-290 KILAQENGWIKTTY
+290 
-304 NNKTGWCSATYV
+304 
-316 GSITDEFR
+316 
-324 EESVTQLGEKI
+324 
-335 SEEIFEEIIIDT
+335 
-347 LQATREIEDI
+347 
-357 FEITNHEFAFTQTYI
+357 
-372 DKANIFERPSYDS
+372 
-385 LTDTVLDEGVVVE
+385 
-398 VLDRKTTFIKVKYG
+398 
-412 NIIGWLEESKV
+412 
-423 ENNFFEIVTVVIE
+423 E

-451 SILKVKDEYNEY
+451 SILKVKDEYDDY

-678 CDELRGVY
+678 CDELKGVY

-744 EVTNITSRRHSLS
+744 EVTNITSRRSSLS

-763 QINNIQTPE
+763 QINNIQIPE
-772 VPDIDLIIQ
+772 VPDTDLIIQ
-781 QAKKEA
+781 QAKEEA
-787 EEFIRNGITDSYVVL
+787 EEIIRNGITDSYVVL
-802 KENEILIM
+802 KENEILVM
-810 DTKNVDT
+810 DTNNVDT

-822 RMNKHG
+822 KMNKNG
-828 IAGSTTGYNG
+828 IAGSTTGYSG
-838 SFNLAMTIDGQIVA
+838 SFDLAMTVDGQIVA
-852 DRIST
+852 DRITT
-857 GVLNA
+857 GILNA
-862 SLIKAGTL
+862 NLIKAGTL

-884 TFNFSDKI
+884 TFNFSNKI
-892 KFDGNEFNVSFSDVQ
+892 TYDGSSF
-907 ELNETFEGINSNI
+907 NI
-920 SGLNTS
+920 SM
-926 LSVLRGEMT
+926 GENEEINNLID
-935 TKVTS
+935 TKVDGLATNIANTYITNDS
-940 EQATSI
+940 AAQAF
-946 AQQTVNGF
+946 N
-954 KQEVVQTYPT
+954 
-964 NESVS
+964 
-969 NAFSDLDK
+969 DLDK

-1033 FVSSQLSSPNI
+1033 FVSSQLTSPNI
-1044 TGKALV
+1044 TGKVLL
-1050 YIEEGGIL
+1050 YMEKGSIL
-1058 SCDGETYATKLLVTD
+1058 SSDGSMNVLNFYGMPNGT
-1073 LARDCHFSSD
+1073 
-1083 APAYFNNT
+1083 FNIDSPGT
-1091 LLAKK
+1091 F
-1096 GLTASD
+1096 
-1102 RIHAKNGISVDN
+1102 
-1114 GITANGNMILN
+1114 
-1125 GYTVIKNNSLGVE
+1125 NNSLVVYKGFTSKERIYAQKGVSISNGLTIDGTFISNNTSTFKDTLTVE
-1138 SNIYCTNG
+1138 STLYAGSLEVLKYG
-1146 TTEAKYLKVNNSG
+1146 TTLKSLVVNNAS
-1159 IVTGTLEVTS
+1159 TFKGTLTVES

-1175 LEVLKYGTIL
+1175 LEVLKYGTTL
-1185 KNLTVNEGA
+1185 KTLTVNEGA

-1199 VSAKNSVGIDQNLYV
+1199 VNVQNSLGVDKNLYV

-1228 NCRYLGSHGNIVAL
+1228 NCRYLGSQGNIVAL
-1242 GNLTVSGSKNCVQET
+1242 GNLSVSGSKNCVQET

-1302 ETDYQVFITKY
+1302 EVDYQVFITKY
-1313 GSGDIWVEERT
+1313 GRGDIWVEERT
-1324 KDYFVVKSQNDI
+1324 QDYFVVKSENDVA
-1336 NFGWE
+1336 FGWE

-1349 EKYRLEEY
+1349 EKYRLEEF
-1357 KEVNKEVLLEN
+1357 KEDK
-1368 E
+1368 

>member
-19 GYNGIVLDEYCA
+19 GYNGIVLDEYCT
-31 YCQISESLTEN
+31 YCQISESLSEN

-71 KYGYRAPYFLYDINN
+71 KYGYRTPYFLYDINN

-95 GTKVEVLKKEEDWI
+95 GTKVEVLEKGEDWI

-190 SIGYNNKIKVLV
+190 STGYNNKIKVLV

-210 NTSATPLYTI
+210 NTSTTPLYTI
-220 PANTIV
+220 PANTII

-232 NGWVR
+232 NGWVM

-262 ITANGGLNLRESYP
+262 ITANNGLNLRESYP
-276 SGTVLVTIPKNTKI
+276 SGTVLITIPKNTKI
-290 KILAQENGWIKTTY
+290 KVLAQENGWIKTTY

-357 FEITNHEFAFTQTYI
+357 FETINHEFAFTQTYI

-398 VLDRKTTFIKVKYG
+398 VLERKTPFIKVKYG
-412 NIIGWLEESKV
+412 NIIGWLEESKL
-423 ENNFFEIVTVVIE
+423 ENNFSEIVTVVIE

-451 SILKVKDEYNEY
+451 SILKVKDEYDEY

-658 LEEVYAELRKQ
+658 LEEVYSELRKQ

-736 IKGIRSET
+736 IKGMRSET

-763 QINNIQTPE
+763 QINNIQIPE
-772 VPDIDLIIQ
+772 VPDTDLIIQ
-781 QAKKEA
+781 QAKEEA
-787 EEFIRNGITDSYVVL
+787 EEIIRNGITDSYVVL
-802 KENEILIM
+802 KENEILVM
-810 DTKNVDT
+810 DTNNIDT

-822 RMNKHG
+822 KMNKNG
-828 IAGSTTGYNG
+828 IAGSTTGYSG
-838 SFNLAMTIDGQIVA
+838 SFDLAMTVDGQIVA
-852 DRIST
+852 DRITT
-857 GVLNA
+857 GILNA
-862 SLIKAGTL
+862 NLIKAGTL
-870 MSANGKSWLNMENG
+870 MSANGKSWLNMQNG
-884 TFNFSDKI
+884 TFNFSNKI
-892 KFDGNEFNVSFSDVQ
+892 TYDGSSF
-907 ELNETFEGINSNI
+907 NI
-920 SGLNTS
+920 SM
-926 LSVLRGEMT
+926 GENEEINNLID
-935 TKVTS
+935 TKVDGLATNIANTYITNDS
-940 EQATSI
+940 AAQAF
-946 AQQTVNGF
+946 N
-954 KQEVVQTYPT
+954 
-964 NESVS
+964 
-969 NAFSDLDK
+969 DLDK

-1033 FVSSQLSSPNI
+1033 FVSSQLTSPNI
-1044 TGKALV
+1044 TGKVLL
-1050 YIEEGGIL
+1050 YMEKGSIL
-1058 SCDGETYATKLLVTD
+1058 SSDGSMNVLNFYGMPNGSFNIDSQAT
-1073 LARDCHFSSD
+1073 
-1083 APAYFNNT
+1083 FNNT

-1096 GLTASD
+1096 GLTATD

-1114 GITANGNMILN
+1114 GITVNGNI
-1125 GYTVIKNNSLGVE
+1125 I
-1138 SNIYCTNG
+1138 
-1146 TTEAKYLKVNNSG
+1146 
-1159 IVTGTLEVTS
+1159 
-1169 TLYAAS
+1169 
-1175 LEVLKYGTIL
+1175 
-1185 KNLTVNEGA
+1185 
-1194 TLKGY
+1194 LKGY

-1214 GGNIEALDYGYGQI
+1214 GGNIEALDHGYGQI
-1228 NCRYLGSHGNIVAL
+1228 NCRYLGAQGNIVAL
-1242 GNLTVSGSKNCVQET
+1242 GNLSVSGSKNCVQET

-1287 MIIWIDD
+1287 STVWIDD

-1302 ETDYQVFITKY
+1302 EVDYQVFITKY

-1324 KDYFVVKSQNDI
+1324 QDYFVVKSENDI

-1349 EKYRLEEY
+1349 EKYRLEEF
-1357 KEVNKEVLLEN
+1357 KEDK
-1368 E
+1368 

>member
-19 GYNGIVLDEYCA
+19 GYNGIVLDEYCS
-31 YCQISESLTEN
+31 YCQISESLSEN

-48 DLRFPEG
+48 DLRFPES
-55 LSSQKVEEVE
+55 LPSQKVEEVE

-71 KYGYRAPYFLYDINN
+71 KYGYRTPYFLYDINN

-95 GTKVEVLKKEEDWI
+95 GTKVEVLEKGEYWI

-190 SIGYNNKIKVLV
+190 STGYNNKIKVLV
-202 DSKGYPSK
+202 DSKGYSSK
-210 NTSATPLYTI
+210 DTSTTPLYTI
-220 PANTIV
+220 PANTII

-232 NGWVR
+232 DGWVK

-276 SGTVLVTIPKNTKI
+276 SGTVLITIPKNTKI
-290 KILAQENGWIKTTY
+290 KVLAQENGWIKTTY

-357 FEITNHEFAFTQTYI
+357 FETTNHEFAFTQTYI

-398 VLDRKTTFIKVKYG
+398 VLERKTTFIKVKYG

-423 ENNFFEIVTVVIE
+423 ENNFSEIVTVVKE

-451 SILKVKDEYNEY
+451 SILKVKDEYDEY

-736 IKGIRSET
+736 IKGMRIET

-757 LESLQN
+757 LENLQN
-763 QINNIQTPE
+763 QINNIQIPE
-772 VPDIDLIIQ
+772 APDIDLIIQ

-810 DTKNVDT
+810 DTNNVDT

-892 KFDGNEFNVSFSDVQ
+892 KFDGNKFNISFSDVQ
-907 ELNETFEGINSNI
+907 DLNETFEDINSNI

-926 LSVLRGEMT
+926 LSVLQGEIT
-935 TKVTS
+935 SKITS

-954 KQEVVQTYPT
+954 KQEVAQIYPT

-1033 FVSSQLSSPNI
+1033 FVSSQLTSPNI
-1044 TGKALV
+1044 TGKVLL
-1050 YIEEGGIL
+1050 YMEKGSIL
-1058 SCDGETYATKLLVTD
+1058 SSDGSMNVLNFYGMPNGSFNVDSPAT
-1073 LARDCHFSSD
+1073 F
-1083 APAYFNNT
+1083 
-1091 LLAKK
+1091 
-1096 GLTASD
+1096 
-1102 RIHAKNGISVDN
+1102 
-1114 GITANGNMILN
+1114 
-1125 GYTVIKNNSLGVE
+1125 NNSLVVYKGFTSKERIYAQKGVSISNGLTTSGTFISNNTSTFKDTLTVE
-1138 SNIYCTNG
+1138 STLYASSLEVLKYG
-1146 TTEAKYLKVNNSG
+1146 TTLKSLVVNNAS
-1159 IVTGTLEVTS
+1159 TFKDTLTVKS

-1175 LEVLKYGTIL
+1175 LEVLKYETTL
-1185 KNLTVNEGA
+1185 KSLTVNEGA

-1228 NCRYLGSHGNIVAL
+1228 NCRYLGSQGNIVAL
-1242 GNLTVSGSKNCVQET
+1242 GNLSVSGSKNCVQET

-1267 YETCDYY
+1267 YETADYY

-1302 ETDYQVFITKY
+1302 EVDYQVFITKY
-1313 GSGDIWVEERT
+1313 GRGDIWVEERAQ
-1324 KDYFVVKSQNDI
+1324 DYFVVKSENDI
-1336 NFGWE
+1336 SFGWE

-1357 KEVNKEVLLEN
+1357 KEDK
-1368 E
+1368 

>member
-19 GYNGIVLDEYCA
+19 SYNGIVLDEYCT

-48 DLRFPEG
+48 DLRLPG
-55 LSSQKVEEVE
+55 SLPSQKVEEV
-65 KEYAYI
+65 
-71 KYGYRAPYFLYDINN
+71 
-86 QDNAFLLEV
+86 
-95 GTKVEVLKKEEDWI
+95 
-109 KVKYND
+109 
-115 SIGYIESVC
+115 
-124 LTNYTVET
+124 
-132 IREKIGEKT
+132 
-141 FGYTNKDYEIS
+141 
-152 SIPANTRVEIL
+152 
-163 DESNPYNYTIKYN
+163 
-176 EKEYTFGKQINKNV
+176 
-190 SIGYNNKIKVLV
+190 
-202 DSKGYPSK
+202 
-210 NTSATPLYTI
+210 
-220 PANTIV
+220 
-226 EYLDEY
+226 
-232 NGWVR
+232 
-237 VKYNN
+237 
-242 QISFVERVRIDRIKI
+242 
-257 GTFGI
+257 
-262 ITANGGLNLRESYP
+262 
-276 SGTVLVTIPKNTKI
+276 
-290 KILAQENGWIKTTY
+290 
-304 NNKTGWCSATYV
+304 
-316 GSITDEFR
+316 
-324 EESVTQLGEKI
+324 
-335 SEEIFEEIIIDT
+335 
-347 LQATREIEDI
+347 
-357 FEITNHEFAFTQTYI
+357 
-372 DKANIFERPSYDS
+372 
-385 LTDTVLDEGVVVE
+385 
-398 VLDRKTTFIKVKYG
+398 
-412 NIIGWLEESKV
+412 
-423 ENNFFEIVTVVIE
+423 E

-451 SILKVKDEYNEY
+451 SILKVKDEYDDY

-543 LNEAIFDDDV
+543 LNEAIFDNDV

-736 IKGIRSET
+736 IKGMRSET

-763 QINNIQTPE
+763 QINNIQIPE
-772 VPDIDLIIQ
+772 VPDTDLIIQ
-781 QAKKEA
+781 QAK
-787 EEFIRNGITDSYVVL
+787 EEVETIIRNGITDSYVVF
-802 KENEILIM
+802 KENEILVM

-857 GVLNA
+857 GILNA

-870 MSANGKSWLNMENG
+870 MSANGKSWLNMQNG

-892 KFDGNEFNVSFSDVQ
+892 KFDGNKFDISFGDVQ

-926 LSVLRGEMT
+926 LSVLQGEIT
-935 TKVTS
+935 TKITS

-954 KQEVVQTYPT
+954 KQEVAQIYPT

-1033 FVSSQLSSPNI
+1033 FVSSQLTSPNI
-1044 TGKALV
+1044 TGKVLL
-1050 YIEEGGIL
+1050 YMEKGSIL
-1058 SCDGETYATKLLVTD
+1058 SSDGSMNVLNFYGMPNG
-1073 LARDCHFSSD
+1073 S
-1083 APAYFNNT
+1083 FNIDSPGT
-1091 LLAKK
+1091 F
-1096 GLTASD
+1096 
-1102 RIHAKNGISVDN
+1102 
-1114 GITANGNMILN
+1114 
-1125 GYTVIKNNSLGVE
+1125 NNSLVVYKGFTSKERIYAQKGVSI
-1138 SNIYCTNG
+1138 SNGVTIDG
-1146 TTEAKYLKVNNSG
+1146 SFVSNNTSTFKD
-1159 IVTGTLEVTS
+1159 VLTVES

-1175 LEVLKYGTIL
+1175 LEVLKYGTTL
-1185 KNLTVNEGA
+1185 KSLTVNEGA
-1194 TLKGY
+1194 TFKDTLTVKSTLYAASLEVLKYETILKKLTVNEDATLRGY

-1242 GNLTVSGSKNCVQET
+1242 GNLSVSGSKNCVQET

-1302 ETDYQVFITKY
+1302 EVDYQVFITKY
-1313 GSGDIWVEERT
+1313 GKGDIWVEERT
-1324 KDYFVVKSQNDI
+1324 QDYFVVKSENDI
-1336 NFGWE
+1336 SFGWE

-1357 KEVNKEVLLEN
+1357 KEYK
-1368 E
+1368 

>member
-19 GYNGIVLDEYCA
+19 GYNGIVLDEYCS
-31 YCQISESLTEN
+31 YCQISESLSEN

-71 KYGYRAPYFLYDINN
+71 KYGYRTPYFLYDINN

-95 GTKVEVLKKEEDWI
+95 GTKVEVLEKGEDWI

-190 SIGYNNKIKVLV
+190 STGYINKIKVLV

-210 NTSATPLYTI
+210 NTSTTPLYTI
-220 PANTIV
+220 PANTII

-290 KILAQENGWIKTTY
+290 KVLAQENGWIKTTY

-347 LQATREIEDI
+347 LQATREIEDV

-398 VLDRKTTFIKVKYG
+398 VLERKTTFIKVKYG

-423 ENNFFEIVTVVIE
+423 ENNFSEIVTVVTE

-736 IKGIRSET
+736 IKGMRSET
-744 EVTNITSRRHSLS
+744 EVTNITSRRSSLS

-810 DTKNVDT
+810 DTNNVDT
-817 AVKVL
+817 AVKIL

-940 EQATSI
+940 EQAASI

-994 SITQSVSKKV
+994 SITQTVSKKV
-1004 GKDEIISVINQTA
+1004 GKNEIISSINQTA

-1028 LDGYT
+1028 LDGYVWVGT
-1033 FVSSQLSSPNI
+1033 QLTAPHI
-1044 TGKALV
+1044 TGKV
-1050 YIEEGGIL
+1050 QMYM
-1058 SCDGETYATKLLVTD
+1058 ETGSI
-1073 LARDCHFSSD
+1073 FSSD
-1083 APAYFNNT
+1083 GEMNVKRFYGMPNGTFNVESTATFSKQIYGKSTGIFDGNLTCKAKLISNTGAITRDFSVGALLTAQNFTLSNNASIGGTCYCNSQETTYDSSVGRNLVVNNNT
-1091 LLAKK
+1091 RTKTLSVTGDSTLNALSTATITNT
-1096 GLTASD
+1096 GNATIRGTLTAQNQTINNNLTVS
-1102 RIHAKNGISVDN
+1102 RNIYANAGEISTSLTIGGTVY
-1114 GITANGNMILN
+1114 ANGNVNIQKHLWA
-1125 GYTVIKNNSLGVE
+1125 NSLA
-1138 SNIYCTNG
+1138 I
-1146 TTEAKYLKVNNSG
+1146 
-1159 IVTGTLEVTS
+1159 
-1169 TLYAAS
+1169 
-1175 LEVLKYGTIL
+1175 
-1185 KNLTVNEGA
+1185 
-1194 TLKGY
+1194 
-1199 VSAKNSVGIDQNLYV
+1199 
-1214 GGNIEALDYGYGQI
+1214 
-1228 NCRYLGSHGNIVAL
+1228 
-1242 GNLTVSGSKNCVQET
+1242 SGSKNCVQET
-1257 ENFGKRLINA
+1257 ENYGKRLINA

-1287 MIIWIDD
+1287 STVWIDD

-1302 ETDYQVFITKY
+1302 EVDYQVFITKY
-1313 GSGDIWVEERT
+1313 GKGDIWVEERT
-1324 KDYFVVKSQNDI
+1324 QDYFVVKSENDI

-1357 KEVNKEVLLEN
+1357 KEDK
-1368 E
+1368 

>member
-19 GYNGIVLDEYCA
+19 GYNGIVLDEYCT
-31 YCQISESLTEN
+31 YCQISESLSEN

-55 LSSQKVEEVE
+55 LFSQKVEEVE

-71 KYGYRAPYFLYDINN
+71 KYGYRTPYFLYDINN

-95 GTKVEVLKKEEDWI
+95 GTKVEVLEKGEDWI

-190 SIGYNNKIKVLV
+190 STGYNNKIKVLV

-210 NTSATPLYTI
+210 NTSTTPLYTI
-220 PANTIV
+220 PANTII

-242 QISFVERVRIDRIKI
+242 RISFVERVRIDRIKI

-276 SGTVLVTIPKNTKI
+276 SGTVLITIPKNTKI
-290 KILAQENGWIKTTY
+290 KVLAQENGWIKTTY

-357 FEITNHEFAFTQTYI
+357 FETTNHEFAFTQTYI

-398 VLDRKTTFIKVKYG
+398 VLERKTTFIKVKYG

-423 ENNFFEIVTVVIE
+423 ENNFSEIVTVVTQ

-451 SILKVKDEYNEY
+451 SILKVKDEYDDY

-499 SKPTNMTGAS
+499 SKPTDMTGAS

-543 LNEAIFDDDV
+543 LNEAIFDNDV

-572 LKERGSDKGVVF
+572 LKERGSDKGIVF

-695 TEEYKELSIFEKTW
+695 TEEYKDLSIFEKTW

-736 IKGIRSET
+736 IKGMRSET

-757 LESLQN
+757 LENLQN
-763 QINNIQTPE
+763 QINNIQIPE
-772 VPDIDLIIQ
+772 APDIDLIIQ

-810 DTKNVDT
+810 DTNNVDT

-852 DRIST
+852 DRITT
-857 GVLNA
+857 GILNA

-884 TFNFSDKI
+884 TFNFSNKI
-892 KFDGNEFNVSFSDVQ
+892 TYDGRSF
-907 ELNETFEGINSNI
+907 NI
-920 SGLNTS
+920 SM
-926 LSVLRGEMT
+926 GENEEINNLID
-935 TKVTS
+935 TKVDGLATNIANTYITNDS
-940 EQATSI
+940 AAQAF
-946 AQQTVNGF
+946 N
-954 KQEVVQTYPT
+954 
-964 NESVS
+964 
-969 NAFSDLDK
+969 DLDK
-977 NLQNNYAT
+977 NLQTNYPNNNNIISRINVSPEAIKISANRIEIDGNMLLSGVMKYNPYKTGDYIRITTDVLNVRVSPNSNATIIGVLYRNDVVKRLETLNSWYKIEFGANVGYVASRYVESVVSSRNNYAKFFAQPFGNGT
-985 KTLVTQTAD
+985 SMYVMLGGNQQDGAFE
-994 SITQSVSKKV
+994 IVSENMARYFWVNYKGAHSSNYHFFHTDKPNTEYYT
-1004 GKDEIISVINQTA
+1004 D
-1017 ETIQIQANKIN
+1017 TI
-1028 LDGYT
+1028 
-1033 FVSSQLSSPNI
+1033 
-1044 TGKALV
+1044 
-1050 YIEEGGIL
+1050 
-1058 SCDGETYATKLLVTD
+1058 
-1073 LARDCHFSSD
+1073 
-1083 APAYFNNT
+1083 
-1091 LLAKK
+1091 
-1096 GLTASD
+1096 
-1102 RIHAKNGISVDN
+1102 VDN
-1114 GITANGNMILN
+1114 G
-1125 GYTVIKNNSLGVE
+1125 YYRPTVNNRGSLGHRDYYWNQSWI
-1138 SNIYCTNG
+1138 SNMYCNTVTVWANSDLRRDVIVG
-1146 TTEAKYLKVNNSG
+1146 RNLK
-1159 IVTGTLEVTS
+1159 
-1169 TLYAAS
+1169 A
-1175 LEVLKYGTIL
+1175 
-1185 KNLTVNEGA
+1185 EG
-1194 TLKGY
+1194 
-1199 VSAKNSVGIDQNLYV
+1199 NIICN
-1214 GGNIEALDYGYGQI
+1214 GNIECIQGNGAI
-1228 NCRYLGSHGNIVAL
+1228 NGNYLGSMGDIACRGTLHGSGLV
-1242 GNLTVSGSKNCVQET
+1242 VSGSKNCVQET
-1257 ENFGKRLINA
+1257 KSFGKRLINA
-1267 YETCDYY
+1267 YETADYY

-1302 ETDYQVFITKY
+1302 EVDYQVFITKY
-1313 GSGDIWVEERT
+1313 GRGDIWVEERAQ
-1324 KDYFVVKSQNDI
+1324 DYFVVKSENDI
-1336 NFGWE
+1336 SFGWE

-1357 KEVNKEVLLEN
+1357 KEDKQGGFFRE
-1368 E
+1368 

>member
-19 GYNGIVLDEYCA
+19 SYNGIVLDEYCT

-48 DLRFPEG
+48 DLRFPG
-55 LSSQKVEEVE
+55 SLPSQKVEEVE

-71 KYGYRAPYFLYDINN
+71 KYGYRTPYFLYDINN

-95 GTKVEVLKKEEDWI
+95 GTKVEVLEKGEDWI

-176 EKEYTFGKQINKNV
+176 EKEYTFGKQINKNI
-190 SIGYNNKIKVLV
+190 STGYNNKIKVLV

-210 NTSATPLYTI
+210 NTSTTPLYTI
-220 PANTIV
+220 PANTII
-226 EYLDEY
+226 EYLDED

-276 SGTVLVTIPKNTKI
+276 SGTVLITIPKNTKI
-290 KILAQENGWIKTTY
+290 KVLAQENGWIKTTY

-347 LQATREIEDI
+347 LQATREIEDV
-357 FEITNHEFAFTQTYI
+357 FETTNHEFAFTQTYI

-398 VLDRKTTFIKVKYG
+398 VLERKTTFIKVKYG

-423 ENNFFEIVTVVIE
+423 ENNFSEIVTVVTE
-436 KEDIIGKIKSILLNG
+436 KEDIIEKIKSILLNG

-736 IKGIRSET
+736 IKGMRNET

-763 QINNIQTPE
+763 QINNIQIPE
-772 VPDIDLIIQ
+772 VPDTDLIIQ
-781 QAKKEA
+781 QAK
-787 EEFIRNGITDSYVVL
+787 EEVEEIIRNGITDSYVVL
-802 KENEILIM
+802 KENEILVM
-810 DTKNVDT
+810 DTNNVDT

-838 SFNLAMTIDGQIVA
+838 SFDLAMTVDGQIVA
-852 DRIST
+852 DRITT
-857 GVLNA
+857 GILNA
-862 SLIKAGTL
+862 NLIKAGTL

-884 TFNFSDKI
+884 TFNFSNKI
-892 KFDGNEFNVSFSDVQ
+892 TYDGSSF
-907 ELNETFEGINSNI
+907 NI
-920 SGLNTS
+920 SM
-926 LSVLRGEMT
+926 GENEEINNLID
-935 TKVTS
+935 TKVNGLATNIANTYITNDS
-940 EQATSI
+940 ASQA
-946 AQQTVNGF
+946 F
-954 KQEVVQTYPT
+954 D
-964 NESVS
+964 
-969 NAFSDLDK
+969 DLDK
-977 NLQNNYAT
+977 NLQTNYPNNNNIISRINVSPEAIKISANRIEIDGNMLLSGVMKYNPYKTGDYIRITTDVLNIRVSPNLNATIIGVLYRNDVVKRLETLNGWYKIEFGANVGYVASGYAEPVVSSSNNYAKFFAQPFGNGT
-985 KTLVTQTAD
+985 SMYVMLGGNQQDGAFE
-994 SITQSVSKKV
+994 IVSENMARYFWVNYK
-1004 GKDEIISVINQTA
+1004 GA
-1017 ETIQIQANKIN
+1017 H
-1028 LDGYT
+1028 
-1033 FVSSQLSSPNI
+1033 SSNYHYFHTDSPNV
-1044 TGKALV
+1044 GYNV
-1050 YIEEGGIL
+1050 D
-1058 SCDGETYATKLLVTD
+1058 CLLE
-1073 LARDCHFSSD
+1073 
-1083 APAYFNNT
+1083 
-1091 LLAKK
+1091 
-1096 GLTASD
+1096 
-1102 RIHAKNGISVDN
+1102 NGCFRPMVDN
-1114 GITANGNMILN
+1114 KGYLGTQRHYWNQSWITNMYCNTVTVWGN
-1125 GYTVIKNNSLGVE
+1125 SD
-1138 SNIYCTNG
+1138 
-1146 TTEAKYLKVNNSG
+1146 
-1159 IVTGTLEVTS
+1159 
-1169 TLYAAS
+1169 
-1175 LEVLKYGTIL
+1175 
-1185 KNLTVNEGA
+1185 
-1194 TLKGY
+1194 LKG
-1199 VSAKNSVGIDQNLYV
+1199 NIICN
-1214 GGNIEALDYGYGQI
+1214 GNIECTQGNGAI
-1228 NCRYLGSHGNIVAL
+1228 NANYLGSMGDIACRGTLHGSGLV
-1242 GNLTVSGSKNCVQET
+1242 VSGFKNCVQET

-1302 ETDYQVFITKY
+1302 EVDYQVFITKY
-1313 GSGDIWVEERT
+1313 GRGDIWVEERT
-1324 KDYFVVKSQNDI
+1324 QDYFVVKSQNDI
-1336 NFGWE
+1336 AFGWE

-1349 EKYRLEEY
+1349 ENYRLEEY
-1357 KEVNKEVLLEN
+1357 KGVNKEVLLEN

>member
-48 DLRFPEG
+48 DLRFPG
-55 LSSQKVEEVE
+55 SLSSQKVEEV
-65 KEYAYI
+65 
-71 KYGYRAPYFLYDINN
+71 
-86 QDNAFLLEV
+86 
-95 GTKVEVLKKEEDWI
+95 
-109 KVKYND
+109 
-115 SIGYIESVC
+115 
-124 LTNYTVET
+124 
-132 IREKIGEKT
+132 
-141 FGYTNKDYEIS
+141 
-152 SIPANTRVEIL
+152 
-163 DESNPYNYTIKYN
+163 
-176 EKEYTFGKQINKNV
+176 
-190 SIGYNNKIKVLV
+190 
-202 DSKGYPSK
+202 
-210 NTSATPLYTI
+210 
-220 PANTIV
+220 
-226 EYLDEY
+226 
-232 NGWVR
+232 
-237 VKYNN
+237 
-242 QISFVERVRIDRIKI
+242 
-257 GTFGI
+257 
-262 ITANGGLNLRESYP
+262 
-276 SGTVLVTIPKNTKI
+276 
-290 KILAQENGWIKTTY
+290 
-304 NNKTGWCSATYV
+304 
-316 GSITDEFR
+316 
-324 EESVTQLGEKI
+324 
-335 SEEIFEEIIIDT
+335 
-347 LQATREIEDI
+347 
-357 FEITNHEFAFTQTYI
+357 
-372 DKANIFERPSYDS
+372 
-385 LTDTVLDEGVVVE
+385 
-398 VLDRKTTFIKVKYG
+398 
-412 NIIGWLEESKV
+412 
-423 ENNFFEIVTVVIE
+423 E

-451 SILKVKDEYNEY
+451 SILKVKDEYDDY

-678 CDELRGVY
+678 CDELKGVY

-736 IKGIRSET
+736 IKGMRNET

-763 QINNIQTPE
+763 QINNIQIPE
-772 VPDIDLIIQ
+772 VPDTDLIIQ
-781 QAKKEA
+781 QAKEEA
-787 EEFIRNGITDSYVVL
+787 EEIIRNGITDSYVVL
-802 KENEILIM
+802 KENEILVM
-810 DTKNVDT
+810 DTNNVDT

-822 RMNKHG
+822 KMNKNG
-828 IAGSTTGYNG
+828 IAGSTTGYSG
-838 SFNLAMTIDGQIVA
+838 SFDLAMTVDGQIVA
-852 DRIST
+852 DRITT
-857 GVLNA
+857 GILNA
-862 SLIKAGTL
+862 NLIKAGTL

-884 TFNFSDKI
+884 TFNFSNKI
-892 KFDGNEFNVSFSDVQ
+892 TYDGSSF
-907 ELNETFEGINSNI
+907 NI
-920 SGLNTS
+920 SM
-926 LSVLRGEMT
+926 GENEEINNLID
-935 TKVTS
+935 TKVDGL
-940 EQATSI
+940 ATNI
-946 AQQTVNGF
+946 AN
-954 KQEVVQTYPT
+954 TYIT
-964 NESVS
+964 NDSAAQ
-969 NAFSDLDK
+969 AFSDLDK

-1033 FVSSQLSSPNI
+1033 FVSSQLTSPNI
-1044 TGKALV
+1044 TGKVLL
-1050 YIEEGGIL
+1050 YMEKGSIL
-1058 SCDGETYATKLLVTD
+1058 SSDGSMNVLNFYGMPNG
-1073 LARDCHFSSD
+1073 S
-1083 APAYFNNT
+1083 FNIDSPGT
-1091 LLAKK
+1091 F
-1096 GLTASD
+1096 
-1102 RIHAKNGISVDN
+1102 
-1114 GITANGNMILN
+1114 
-1125 GYTVIKNNSLGVE
+1125 NNSLVVYKGFTSKERIYAQKGISISNGLTIDGTFVSNNTSTFKDTLTVE
-1138 SNIYCTNG
+1138 
-1146 TTEAKYLKVNNSG
+1146 
-1159 IVTGTLEVTS
+1159 S

-1175 LEVLKYGTIL
+1175 LEVLKYGTTLKSLVVNNASTFKGTLTVQSTLYAASLEVLKYGTTL

-1199 VSAKNSVGIDQNLYV
+1199 VDVQNSLGVDKNLYV

-1242 GNLTVSGSKNCVQET
+1242 GNLSVSGSKNCVQET

-1302 ETDYQVFITKY
+1302 EVDYQVFITKY
-1313 GSGDIWVEERT
+1313 GRGDIWVEERT
-1324 KDYFVVKSQNDI
+1324 QDYFVVKSQNDI
-1336 NFGWE
+1336 AFGWE

-1349 EKYRLEEY
+1349 EKYRLEEF
-1357 KEVNKEVLLEN
+1357 KEDK
-1368 E
+1368 

>member
-31 YCQISESLTEN
+31 YCQISESLTED

-86 QDNAFLLEV
+86 QDNAFLLEI
-95 GTKVEVLKKEEDWI
+95 GTKVEVLEKGEYWI

-132 IREKIGEKT
+132 IREKIGEKI

-190 SIGYNNKIKVLV
+190 STGYNNKIKVLV

-220 PANTIV
+220 PANTII

-276 SGTVLVTIPKNTKI
+276 SGTVLVTIPKNTRI

-347 LQATREIEDI
+347 LQATREIEDV

-451 SILKVKDEYNEY
+451 SILKVKDEYNDY

-637 KFEEVKYKDSPNN
+637 KFEEIKYKDSPNN

-678 CDELRGVY
+678 CDELKGVY

-787 EEFIRNGITDSYVVL
+787 EEFIRNGLTDSYVVL

-810 DTKNVDT
+810 DTNNVDT

-940 EQATSI
+940 EQAASI

-1033 FVSSQLSSPNI
+1033 FVSSQLTSPNI
-1044 TGKALV
+1044 TGKVLL
-1050 YIEEGGIL
+1050 YMEKGSIL
-1058 SCDGETYATKLLVTD
+1058 SSDGSMNVLNFYGMPNG
-1073 LARDCHFSSD
+1073 S
-1083 APAYFNNT
+1083 FNIDSPGT
-1091 LLAKK
+1091 F
-1096 GLTASD
+1096 
-1102 RIHAKNGISVDN
+1102 
-1114 GITANGNMILN
+1114 
-1125 GYTVIKNNSLGVE
+1125 NNSLVVYKGFTSKERIYAQKGVSI
-1138 SNIYCTNG
+1138 SNGVTIDG
-1146 TTEAKYLKVNNSG
+1146 TFISNNTS
-1159 IVTGTLEVTS
+1159 TFKDTLTVES

-1175 LEVLKYGTIL
+1175 LEVLKYGTTL
-1185 KNLTVNEGA
+1185 KSLVVNNASTFKGTLTVESTLYAASLEVLKYGTTLKTLTVNQDT

-1199 VSAKNSVGIDQNLYV
+1199 VDVQNSLGVDKNLYV

-1228 NCRYLGSHGNIVAL
+1228 NCRYLGSQGNIAAL

-1302 ETDYQVFITKY
+1302 EVDYQVFITKY
-1313 GSGDIWVEERT
+1313 GRGDIWVEERT
-1324 KDYFVVKSQNDI
+1324 QDYFVVKSQNDI
-1336 NFGWE
+1336 AFGWE

-1349 EKYRLEEY
+1349 EKYRLEEF
-1357 KEVNKEVLLEN
+1357 KEDK
-1368 E
+1368 

>member
-19 GYNGIVLDEYCA
+19 SYNGIVLDEYCT

-48 DLRFPEG
+48 DLRFPG
-55 LSSQKVEEVE
+55 SLHSQKVEEV
-65 KEYAYI
+65 
-71 KYGYRAPYFLYDINN
+71 
-86 QDNAFLLEV
+86 
-95 GTKVEVLKKEEDWI
+95 
-109 KVKYND
+109 
-115 SIGYIESVC
+115 
-124 LTNYTVET
+124 
-132 IREKIGEKT
+132 
-141 FGYTNKDYEIS
+141 
-152 SIPANTRVEIL
+152 
-163 DESNPYNYTIKYN
+163 
-176 EKEYTFGKQINKNV
+176 
-190 SIGYNNKIKVLV
+190 
-202 DSKGYPSK
+202 
-210 NTSATPLYTI
+210 
-220 PANTIV
+220 
-226 EYLDEY
+226 
-232 NGWVR
+232 
-237 VKYNN
+237 
-242 QISFVERVRIDRIKI
+242 
-257 GTFGI
+257 
-262 ITANGGLNLRESYP
+262 
-276 SGTVLVTIPKNTKI
+276 
-290 KILAQENGWIKTTY
+290 
-304 NNKTGWCSATYV
+304 
-316 GSITDEFR
+316 
-324 EESVTQLGEKI
+324 
-335 SEEIFEEIIIDT
+335 
-347 LQATREIEDI
+347 
-357 FEITNHEFAFTQTYI
+357 
-372 DKANIFERPSYDS
+372 
-385 LTDTVLDEGVVVE
+385 
-398 VLDRKTTFIKVKYG
+398 
-412 NIIGWLEESKV
+412 
-423 ENNFFEIVTVVIE
+423 E

-451 SILKVKDEYNEY
+451 SILKVKDEYDDY

-736 IKGIRSET
+736 IKGMRNET

-763 QINNIQTPE
+763 QINNIQIPE
-772 VPDIDLIIQ
+772 VPDTDLIIQ
-781 QAKKEA
+781 QAK
-787 EEFIRNGITDSYVVL
+787 EEVEEIIRNGITDSYVVL
-802 KENEILIM
+802 KENEILVM
-810 DTKNVDT
+810 DTNNVDT

-838 SFNLAMTIDGQIVA
+838 SFDLAMTVDGQIVA
-852 DRIST
+852 DRITT
-857 GVLNA
+857 GILNA
-862 SLIKAGTL
+862 NLIKTGTL

-884 TFNFSDKI
+884 TFNFSNKI
-892 KFDGNEFNVSFSDVQ
+892 TYDGSSF
-907 ELNETFEGINSNI
+907 NI
-920 SGLNTS
+920 SM
-926 LSVLRGEMT
+926 GENEEINNLID
-935 TKVTS
+935 TKVNGLATNIANTYITNDS
-940 EQATSI
+940 ASQA
-946 AQQTVNGF
+946 F
-954 KQEVVQTYPT
+954 D
-964 NESVS
+964 
-969 NAFSDLDK
+969 DLDK
-977 NLQNNYAT
+977 NLQTNYPNNNNIISRINVSPEAIKISANRIEIDGNMLLSGVMKYNPYKTGDYIRITTDVLNIRVSPNLNATIIGFLYRNDVVKRLETLNGWYKIEFGANVGYVASGYVEPVVSSSNNYAKFFAQPFGNGT
-985 KTLVTQTAD
+985 SMYVMLGGNQQDGAFE
-994 SITQSVSKKV
+994 IVSENMARYFWVNYK
-1004 GKDEIISVINQTA
+1004 GA
-1017 ETIQIQANKIN
+1017 H
-1028 LDGYT
+1028 
-1033 FVSSQLSSPNI
+1033 SSNYHYFHTDSPNV
-1044 TGKALV
+1044 GYNV
-1050 YIEEGGIL
+1050 D
-1058 SCDGETYATKLLVTD
+1058 CLLE
-1073 LARDCHFSSD
+1073 
-1083 APAYFNNT
+1083 
-1091 LLAKK
+1091 
-1096 GLTASD
+1096 
-1102 RIHAKNGISVDN
+1102 NGCFRPMVDN
-1114 GITANGNMILN
+1114 KGYLGTQRHYWNQSWITNMYCNTVTVWGN
-1125 GYTVIKNNSLGVE
+1125 SD
-1138 SNIYCTNG
+1138 
-1146 TTEAKYLKVNNSG
+1146 
-1159 IVTGTLEVTS
+1159 
-1169 TLYAAS
+1169 
-1175 LEVLKYGTIL
+1175 
-1185 KNLTVNEGA
+1185 
-1194 TLKGY
+1194 LKGN
-1199 VSAKNSVGIDQNLYV
+1199 VICN
-1214 GGNIEALDYGYGQI
+1214 GNIECIQGNGAI
-1228 NCRYLGSHGNIVAL
+1228 NGNYLGSMGDIACRGTLHGSGLV
-1242 GNLTVSGSKNCVQET
+1242 VSGFKNCVQET
-1257 ENFGKRLINA
+1257 ENFGKRLVNA
-1267 YETCDYY
+1267 YETADYY

-1302 ETDYQVFITKY
+1302 EVDYQVFITKY
-1313 GSGDIWVEERT
+1313 GRGDIWVEERT
-1324 KDYFVVKSQNDI
+1324 QDYFVVKSQNDI
-1336 NFGWE
+1336 AFGWE

-1349 EKYRLEEY
+1349 ENYRLEEY
-1357 KEVNKEVLLEN
+1357 KGVNKEVLLEN